1 MKRIKHI
8 ICLLAVALAGSG
20 SLNAQGLGFYL
31 GGKRVELVEGDSIN
45 FVNNDKGQV
54 EVKVNKDGQVEVYR
68 GEEMTFYG
76 DIERYLL
83 DINNAMHYYFSSE
96 SYHAGFGYGGVM
108 HMRDVLT
115 GDLYRLDNAYNWF
128 QNLAE
133 NQMSANY
140 QSTVYM
146 WRFYENAI
154 TACNKLIGAIDETK
168 ANHQQKQYLGV
179 AYAFR
184 AMYYLDIARMYEY
197 LDCYETKPLSNTGKN
212 IRNLTVPIITEK
224 TAEKDVPQL
233 KRATRE
239 EMKAFIASDLEKA
252 GSFLS
257 DFQPK
262 SKRLPN
268 LACVYGLQARLN
280 MWVENYEVAAAYA
293 RKAINQSG
301 SQPLTEAQM
310 YDLENGFN
318 NMAPSSWMWG
328 AQPSEDSNTGLLN
341 WTGWMSNE
349 ATFGY
354 ASMVPVCIAPSLFKR
369 IDLEDIRIKLF
380 KRYENS
386 GDKEPH
392 LSDDVYNALP
402 RYASLKFRPYK
413 GNYSDMNIGSHS
425 AYPLMRVEEM
435 YFIEAEAKAHS
446 SVGEGL
452 TLLEN
457 FMKQY
462 RRPNYAL
469 VVNKDDVAKEYAI
482 KMIVEQKRIELWGEG
497 LSFFDYKRL
506 DMGVDRTNQDD
517 QEYIPHSQQLCCAL
531 SRPAWM
537 NLVFPS
543 STNRMYKWNI
553 IGQENPD
560 PSGLY
565 TPGGGSSY
573 DTNNYY
579 KVCLSSGLFNELFN
593 IGLQSEYI
601 DVNACALDSH
611 EGIVLKEP
619 FAQLADST
627 MMYDGSDISIQFDGE
642 VATLP
647 LQPFGF
653 YINGQQVMVKS
664 VQNGSFV
671 NGVVMFPKNSLVVT
685 YGDVQKVVNSKSAT
699 EIRLQGSV
707 SPNFGLFVHFYDSI
721 AYKSSVLVDSG
732 QSYLRC
738 KLEMTD
744 LDEVRLV
751 CVPLSQAEAA
761 KSQLKYD
768 ASYGVTAKE
777 AGWVNIPMYE
787 VYGQFAVVGIGYS
800 HGNVAYEQI
809 KQSVSCR
816 YPDYSAEISEGNA
829 VVNKDGK
836 WEVQTVCYFGP
847 HVEKGYVA
855 LVEKYATEADIK
867 KKFEAGT
874 LPSCV
879 EVALSHTN
887 KYEEVVVPYP
897 QKTVEYKLVTLA
909 VAGGEVV
916 NVECNKDRNANDVVY
931 ECPLRSL
938 SINLANHKKENNI
951 AKLTYTYDASEF
963 DGAYIALLTDTLL
976 QGNVW
981 ENVALAPYKVKVSG
995 KDSVAIEVPNP
1006 VPGIYYT
1013 VVIAGCDAEGNIVK
1027 DVKGARFCP
1036 AVFDDKWYSSMSEW
1050 MADGRDASEW
1060 PLSKSDSTCVMTSD
1074 GWSGYKGRMPISYRY
1089 SLQTGKGQFK
1099 LKNFEGEGE
1108 LIIDYDPLTSKCQ
1121 VLKQKVT
1128 VHPQYGDLFVS
1139 DAVHYRGG
1147 SYDEYPCT
1155 YSKQTGKFSLVLEYF
1170 VNAGTFG
1177 NAEIIIQVDGLGNGA
1192 SAASAVQTDTLQGAA
1207 KLKNL
1212 KLIPNNLLKQVEA
1225 ERDRK
1230 SVV

>member
-54 EVKVNKDGQVEVYR
+54 EVKVSKDGQVEVYR

-83 DINNAMHYYFSSE
+83 DINNAMHYIFSDN
-96 SYHAGFGYGGVM
+96 YHAGFGYGAVM

-115 GDLYRLDNAYNWF
+115 GDLYRPSSGYNWF
-128 QNLAE
+128 SNLAE
-133 NQMSANY
+133 NQVGENNN
-140 QSTVYM
+140 STVYM

-168 ANHQQKQYLGV
+168 ATQQQKHYLGV

-197 LDCYETKPLSNTGKN
+197 MDCYETKPLSNTGKN

-224 TAEKDVPQL
+224 TTEKEVAQL
-233 KRATRE
+233 TRATRD
-239 EMKAFIASDLEKA
+239 EMKAFIAGDLEKA
-252 GSFLS
+252 GSLLT
-257 DFQPK
+257 DY
-262 SKRLPN
+262 KRSNKQLPD

-280 MWVENYEVAAAYA
+280 MWVEDYAAAAVYA

-301 SQPLTEAQM
+301 AKPLTKEEM
-310 YDLENGFN
+310 FDLENGFN
-318 NMAPSSWMWG
+318 NMNVSSWMWG
-328 AQPSEDSNTGLLN
+328 VQPNNNGSLLS
-341 WTGWMSNE
+341 WSGWMSNE
-349 ATFGY
+349 AAFGY
-354 ASMVPVCIAPSLFKR
+354 ASLVPVCIAPSLFKR
-369 IDLEDIRIKLF
+369 IDLDDIRINLF
-380 KRYENS
+380 KRDENS
-386 GDKEPH
+386 GIKEPH
-392 LSDDVYNALP
+392 LSDEVYNALP

-413 GNYSDMNIGSHS
+413 GKYTEQDMNIGSHS

-435 YFIEAEAKAHS
+435 YFIEVEAKAHS
-446 SVGEGL
+446 SVREGL

-457 FMKQY
+457 FMSKY

-469 VVNKDDVAKEYAI
+469 WVNKDDVLKESAI

-517 QEYIPHSQQLCCAL
+517 QEYIPYSQQLCCAL

-543 STNRMYKWNI
+543 SANRMYKWNI

-560 PSGLY
+560 PSGRY
-565 TPGGGSSY
+565 TPGGGSVY
-573 DTNNYY
+573 DANNYY
-579 KVCLSSGLFNELFN
+579 KVRLSSGLFNELFN

-647 LQPFGF
+647 LQPLGF

-664 VQNGSFV
+664 VKNGSFV
-671 NGVVMFPKNSLVVT
+671 NGVVMFPKNSLVVN

-707 SPNFGLFVHFYDSI
+707 SPNFGLYVHFYDSI

-809 KQSVSCR
+809 KQSVSCK

-836 WEVQTVCYFGP
+836 WDVQTVCYFGP

-897 QKTVEYKLVTLA
+897 QKTAEYKLVALA

-916 NVECNKDRNANDVVY
+916 NVEYNKEQNGNDVIY
-931 ECPLRSL
+931 ECPSRSL
-938 SINLANHKKENNI
+938 SINLASHKKENNI
-951 AKLTYTYDASEF
+951 AKLTFAYDASEF

-981 ENVALAPYKVKVSG
+981 ENVALAPYKVKVSSKG
-995 KDSVAIEVPNP
+995 TATIEVPNP

-1027 DVKGARFCP
+1027 DVKGARLCP

-1060 PLSKSDSTCVMTSD
+1060 PDSTCVMTSD

-1089 SLQTGKGQFK
+1089 SSQTGKGQFK
-1099 LKNFEGEGE
+1099 LKNFEGECE

-1155 YSKQTGKFSLVLEYF
+1155 YNKQTGKFSLNLEYF
-1170 VNAGTFG
+1170 VNEGTFG
-1177 NAEIIIQVDGLGNGA
+1177 NTEVIIQVDGLGNGA
-1192 SAASAVQTDTLQGAA
+1192 SAAPAVQTDTLQGAA

-1225 ERDRK
+1225 ER
-1230 SVV
+1230 

>member
-1 MKRIKHI
+1 MKRLKYI

-83 DINNAMHYYFSSE
+83 DINSAMHYIFSDT
-96 SYHAGFGYGGVM
+96 YHAGFGYGAVM

-115 GDLYRLDNAYNWF
+115 GDLYRPDNAYNWF

-133 NQMSANY
+133 NQMGANY

-146 WRFYENAI
+146 WRFYENGI

-293 RKAINQSG
+293 RKSINQSG
-301 SQPLTEAQM
+301 AKPLTKEEM

-318 NMAPSSWMWG
+318 NMKVSSWMWG
-328 AQPSEDSNTGLLN
+328 AQPSEDSNIGLLS
-341 WTGWMSNE
+341 WGGWMSNE
-349 ATFGY
+349 AVFGY
-354 ASMVPVCIAPSLFKR
+354 ASVAPVCIAPSLLKE
-369 IDLEDIRIKLF
+369 INNEDIRYHLF
-380 KRYENS
+380 KKYENS
-386 GDKEPH
+386 GIKEPH
-392 LSDDVYNALP
+392 LSDEVYNALP

-413 GNYSDMNIGSHS
+413 GKYTEQDMNIGSHS

-446 SVGEGL
+446 SVREGL

-457 FMKQY
+457 FMSQY

-506 DMGVDRTNQDD
+506 NMGIDRTNQDD
-517 QEYIPHSQQLCCAL
+517 QEYIPYSQQLCCAL

-543 STNRMYKWNI
+543 SANRMYKWNL

-560 PSGLY
+560 PSGCY
-565 TPGGGSSY
+565 TPGGGSAY

-579 KVCLSSGLFNELFN
+579 NVRLSSGLFNEIFN

-601 DVNACALDSH
+601 DVKACALESH

-647 LQPFGF
+647 LQPLGF

-671 NGVVMFPKNSLVVT
+671 NGVVVFPKNSLVVS
-685 YGDVQKVVNSKSAT
+685 YGDVQKVVNSKSAM

-707 SPNFGLFVHFYDSI
+707 SPNFGLYVHFYDNI
-721 AYKSSVLVDSG
+721 ANKSSVLVDSG

-768 ASYGVTAKE
+768 ASYGVTVKNT
-777 AGWVNIPMYE
+777 GWVNIPMYE

-800 HGNVAYEQI
+800 QGNVAYEKI
-809 KQSVSCR
+809 NNYDAYR
-816 YPDYSAEISEGNA
+816 YPDYRAEIAEGKA

-847 HVEKGYVA
+847 HAEKGYVA
-855 LVEKYATEADIK
+855 LVEKYATEADIM

-879 EVALSHTN
+879 EVALSHAN

-897 QKTVEYKLVTLA
+897 QKTAEYKLVTLA
-909 VAGGEVV
+909 VAGDEVV
-916 NVECNKDRNANDVVY
+916 NVECNKDRKGNDVIY
-931 ECPLRSL
+931 ECPSRNL
-938 SINLANHKKENNI
+938 SVELASHKKENNI

-981 ENVALAPYKVKVSG
+981 ENVALVPYKVKVSG
-995 KDSVAIEVPNP
+995 KGTATIEVPNP

-1013 VVIAGCDAEGNIVK
+1013 VVIAGYDAEGNIVK
-1027 DVKGARFCP
+1027 DVKGARSCP

-1074 GWSGYKGRMPISYRY
+1074 GWSGYKDRMPISYRY
-1089 SLQTGKGQFK
+1089 SSQTGKGQFK
-1099 LKNFEGEGE
+1099 LKNYEGECE
-1108 LIIDYDPLTSKCQ
+1108 FIIDYDPLTSKCQ
-1121 VLKQKVT
+1121 VAKQKVT
-1128 VHPQYGDLFVS
+1128 VHPDYGDLFVS
-1139 DAVHYRGG
+1139 DVAHFNGG

-1155 YSKQTGKFSLVLEYF
+1155 YNKQTGKFSLVLEYF
-1170 VNAGTFG
+1170 VNEGTFG
-1177 NAEIIIQVDGLGNGA
+1177 HYEEIIQVDGLGNGA
-1192 SAASAVQTDTLQGAA
+1192 SAAPAVQTDTLQGVA

-1225 ERDRK
+1225 ER
-1230 SVV
+1230 

>member
-1 MKRIKHI
+1 MKRLKYI

-54 EVKVNKDGQVEVYR
+54 EVKVSKDGQVEVYR

-83 DINNAMHYYFSSE
+83 DINNAMHYIFSDN
-96 SYHAGFGYGGVM
+96 YHAGFGYGAVM

-115 GDLYRLDNAYNWF
+115 GDLYRPSSGYNWF
-128 QNLAE
+128 SNLAE
-133 NQMSANY
+133 NQVGEKNN
-140 QSTVYM
+140 STVYM

-168 ANHQQKQYLGV
+168 ATQQQKHYLGV

-212 IRNLTVPIITEK
+212 IRHLTVPIITEK
-224 TAEKDVPQL
+224 TAEKEVAQL
-233 KRATRE
+233 TRATRD
-239 EMKAFIASDLEKA
+239 EMKVFIASDLEKA
-252 GSFLS
+252 GSLLT
-257 DFQPK
+257 DY
-262 SKRLPN
+262 KRSNKQLPD

-280 MWVENYEVAAAYA
+280 MWVEDYAAAAVYA

-301 SQPLTEAQM
+301 AKPLTKEEM
-310 YDLENGFN
+310 FDLENGFN
-318 NMAPSSWMWG
+318 NMNVSSWMWG
-328 AQPSEDSNTGLLN
+328 VQPNNNGSLLS
-341 WTGWMSNE
+341 WSGWMSNE
-349 ATFGY
+349 AAFGY
-354 ASMVPVCIAPSLFKR
+354 ASLVPVCIAPSLFKR
-369 IDLEDIRIKLF
+369 IDLDDIRINLF
-380 KRYENS
+380 KRDENS
-386 GDKEPH
+386 GIKEPH
-392 LSDDVYNALP
+392 LSDEVYNALP

-413 GNYSDMNIGSHS
+413 GKYTEQDMNIGSHS

-435 YFIEAEAKAHS
+435 YFIEVEAKAHS
-446 SVGEGL
+446 SVREGL

-457 FMKQY
+457 FMSQY

-469 VVNKDDVAKEYAI
+469 WVNKDDVPKESAI

-497 LSFFDYKRL
+497 LSLFDYKRL

-517 QEYIPHSQQLCCAL
+517 QEYIPYSQQLCCAL

-543 STNRMYKWNI
+543 SANRMYKWNI

-560 PSGLY
+560 PSGRY
-565 TPGGGSSY
+565 TPGGGSVY
-573 DTNNYY
+573 DANNYY
-579 KVCLSSGLFNELFN
+579 KVRLSSGLFNELFN

-627 MMYDGSDISIQFDGE
+627 MMYDGSDISVQFDGE

-647 LQPFGF
+647 LQPLGF

-671 NGVVMFPKNSLVVT
+671 NGVVVFPKNSLVVT

-707 SPNFGLFVHFYDSI
+707 SPNFGLYVHFYDSI

-751 CVPLSQAEAA
+751 CVPLSQAKAA

-836 WEVQTVCYFGP
+836 WDVQTVCYFGP

-909 VAGGEVV
+909 VAGDEVV
-916 NVECNKDRNANDVVY
+916 NVECNKDRNGNDVIY

-981 ENVALAPYKVKVSG
+981 ENVALAPYKVKVSSKG
-995 KDSVAIEVPNP
+995 TATIEVPNP

-1027 DVKGARFCP
+1027 DVKGARLCP

-1089 SLQTGKGQFK
+1089 SSQTGKGQFK
-1099 LKNFEGEGE
+1099 LKNFEGECE
-1108 LIIDYDPLTSKCQ
+1108 FIIDYDPLTSQCQ

-1170 VNAGTFG
+1170 VNEGTFG

-1192 SAASAVQTDTLQGAA
+1192 SAAPAVQTDTLQGAA
-1207 KLKNL
+1207 KLKDL

-1225 ERDRK
+1225 ER
-1230 SVV
+1230 

>member
-45 FVNNDKGQV
+45 FVNNDKGMV

-83 DINNAMHYYFSSE
+83 DINNAM
-96 SYHAGFGYGGVM
+96 SYVFNQSFHNGFGYGAVM

-115 GDLYRLDNAYNWF
+115 GDLYRPSSGYNWF
-128 QNLAE
+128 ENLAE
-133 NQMSANY
+133 NQMRANY
-140 QSTVYM
+140 PSTIYM

-154 TACNKLIGAIDETK
+154 TACNKLIEAIDETK
-168 ANHQQKQYLGV
+168 ASQQQKQYVGI
-179 AYAFR
+179 ARAFR
-184 AMYYLDIARMYEY
+184 AMYYLDMARMYEY

-224 TAEKDVPQL
+224 TTEREVAQL
-233 KRATRE
+233 TRVTRE
-239 EMKAFIASDLEKA
+239 EMKVFIAAELEKA
-252 GSFLS
+252 GTLLT
-257 DFQPK
+257 DF
-262 SKRLPN
+262 KRNNKQLPD

-280 MWVENYEVAAAYA
+280 MWVEDYAAAAVYA
-293 RKAINQSG
+293 RKAIAQSG
-301 SQPLTEAQM
+301 AKPLTKEEM

-318 NMAPSSWMWG
+318 NMNVSSWMWG
-328 AQPSEDSNTGLLN
+328 VQPNDNGPLLS
-341 WTGWMSNE
+341 WSGWMSNE
-349 ATFGY
+349 NEYGY
-354 ASMVPVCIAPSLFKR
+354 GQVVPLFIAPSLFKR
-369 IDLEDIRIKLF
+369 IDNEDIRYHLF
-380 KRYENS
+380 KRYEN
-386 GDKEPH
+386 GAGKEPH
-392 LSDDVYNALP
+392 LSDEIYNNLP
-402 RYASLKFRPYK
+402 QYASLKFRPNK
-413 GNYSDMNIGSHS
+413 GKYSDEDSNVGSQS

-446 SVGEGL
+446 SVREGL

-457 FMKQY
+457 FMNQY

-469 VVNKDDVAKEYAI
+469 LVNKDDVQKKSAI
-482 KMIVEQKRIELWGEG
+482 NMIVEQKRIELWGEG
-497 LSFFDYKRL
+497 QSFFDYKRL

-517 QEYIPHSQQLCCAL
+517 KDYIPYSQQLCCAL

-543 STNRMYKWNI
+543 PGNMMYKWNI

-560 PSGLY
+560 PSGRY
-565 TPGGGSSY
+565 TPGGGSTY

-579 KVCLSSGLFNELFN
+579 DVRLSNGLFNELFN
-593 IGLQSEYI
+593 IGLQSEY
-601 DVNACALDSH
+601 VKVKACALDGH

-647 LQPFGF
+647 LQPLGF

-671 NGVVMFPKNSLVVT
+671 NGVVLFPKNSLVVN
-685 YGDVQKVVNSKSAT
+685 YGDVQKVVNSKAAT
-699 EIRLQGSV
+699 EIRLSGSV
-707 SPNFGLFVHFYDSI
+707 SPHFSVLVSFSQDD
-721 AYKSSVLVDSG
+721 ANKSSVLADSG

-738 KLEMTD
+738 KLYMD
-744 LDEVRLV
+744 GLDEVRLV

-768 ASYGVTAKE
+768 ASYGVTAKDM
-777 AGWVNIPMYE
+777 GWVNIPMYE
-787 VYGQFAVVGIGYS
+787 VYGQFAVVGVGYS
-800 HGNVAYEQI
+800 HGNVAYEGI
-809 KQSVSCR
+809 NNYATCI
-816 YPDYSAEISEGNA
+816 YPDYQVELLKGKA

-836 WEVQTVCYFGP
+836 WDVQTIVYFGP
-847 HVEKGYVA
+847 HTEKGYVA
-855 LVEKYATEADIK
+855 LVEKYAKEADIK
-867 KKFEAGT
+867 QRFEDGT

-879 EVALSHTN
+879 EAELTHT
-887 KYEEVVVPYP
+887 YSSTEVVLPYP
-897 QKTVEYKLVTLA
+897 QKNIEYKLVALS
-909 VAGGEVV
+909 VAGGEVKEI
-916 NVECNKDRNANDVVY
+916 NYCRNEKKEIVYY
-931 ECPLRSL
+931 ECPSRSL
-938 SINLANHKKENNI
+938 FVDLINQEIKGDT
-951 AKLTYTYDASEF
+951 AKMTFAYDASDF

-976 QGNVW
+976 KGNIW
-981 ENVALAPYKVKVSG
+981 ENVSSVPYKVKVSG
-995 KDSVAIEVPNP
+995 KGTATIDVSNP
-1006 VPGIYYT
+1006 MPGNLFT
-1013 VVIAGCDAEGNIVK
+1013 VVIAGCDAEGNVVK
-1027 DVKGARFCP
+1027 DVKGVRFCP
-1036 AVFDDKWYSSMSEW
+1036 ASLDSKWYSSISEW

-1074 GWSGYKGRMPISYRY
+1074 GLFGFKGRMPISYRY

-1099 LKNFEGEGE
+1099 LKNYEGECE

-1121 VLKQKVT
+1121 VLKQKIT
-1128 VHPQYGDLFVS
+1128 VYPQYGDLFVS

-1147 SYDEYPCT
+1147 SYFDYPCT

-1170 VNAGTFG
+1170 VDAGSFG
-1177 NAEIIIQVDGLGNGA
+1177 YTEESIQVDGLGNGA
-1192 SAASAVQTDTLQGAA
+1192 SAAPAVQTDTLQGAA

-1225 ERDRK
+1225 E
-1230 SVV
+1230 

>member
-1 MKRIKHI
+1 MKRLKYI

-54 EVKVNKDGQVEVYR
+54 EVKVSKDGQVEVYR

-83 DINNAMHYYFSSE
+83 DINNAMHYYFNE

-115 GDLYRLDNAYNWF
+115 GDLYRPDNAYNWF

-133 NQMSANY
+133 NQMGANY

-168 ANHQQKQYLGV
+168 ATQQQKQYLGV

-224 TAEKDVPQL
+224 TTEKEVAQL
-233 KRATRE
+233 TRATRD
-239 EMKAFIASDLEKA
+239 EMKAFIAGDLEKA
-252 GSFLS
+252 GSLLT
-257 DFQPK
+257 DY
-262 SKRLPN
+262 KRSNKQLPD

-280 MWVENYEVAAAYA
+280 MWVEDYAAAAVYA
-293 RKAINQSG
+293 RKAISQSG
-301 SQPLTEAQM
+301 AKPLTKEEM
-310 YDLENGFN
+310 FDLENGFN
-318 NMAPSSWMWG
+318 NMNVSSWMWG
-328 AQPSEDSNTGLLN
+328 VQPNKNGSLLS
-341 WTGWMSNE
+341 WGGWMSNE
-349 ATFGY
+349 AAFGY
-354 ASMVPVCIAPSLFKR
+354 ASLVPVCIAPSLFKR

-380 KRYENS
+380 KSDENS
-386 GDKEPH
+386 GIKEPH
-392 LSDDVYNALP
+392 LSDEVYNALP

-413 GNYSDMNIGSHS
+413 GNYTDMNIGSHS

-435 YFIEAEAKAHS
+435 YFIEVEAKAHS
-446 SVGEGL
+446 SVREGL

-457 FMKQY
+457 FMSQY

-469 VVNKDDVAKEYAI
+469 WVNKDDVAKESAI

-543 STNRMYKWNI
+543 SANRMYKWNI

-560 PSGLY
+560 PSGRY
-565 TPGGGSSY
+565 TPGGGSTY

-579 KVCLSSGLFNELFN
+579 EVRLSSGLFNELFN

-601 DVNACALDSH
+601 NVKACALDSH

-647 LQPFGF
+647 LQPLGF

-671 NGVVMFPKNSLVVT
+671 NGVVLFPKNSLVVT

-809 KQSVSCR
+809 KQSASCR

-836 WEVQTVCYFGP
+836 WDVQTVCYFGP

-909 VAGGEVV
+909 VAGDEVV
-916 NVECNKDRNANDVVY
+916 NVECNKDRKGNDVIY

-951 AKLTYTYDASEF
+951 AKLTFAYDASEF
-963 DGAYIALLTDTLL
+963 DGAYITLLTDTLL

-995 KDSVAIEVPNP
+995 KGTATIEVLNP

-1027 DVKGARFCP
+1027 DVKGARLCP
-1036 AVFDDKWYSSMSEW
+1036 AVLDDKWYSSMSEW

-1089 SLQTGKGQFK
+1089 SSQTGKGQFK

-1147 SYDEYPCT
+1147 SYVEYPCT
-1155 YSKQTGKFSLVLEYF
+1155 YNKQTGKFSLVLEYF
-1170 VNAGTFG
+1170 VNEGTFG

-1192 SAASAVQTDTLQGAA
+1192 SAAPAVQTDTLQGAA

-1225 ERDRK
+1225 E
-1230 SVV
+1230 

>member
-20 SLNAQGLGFYL
+20 SLNGQGLGFYL

-54 EVKVNKDGQVEVYR
+54 EVKVSKDGQVEVYR

-96 SYHAGFGYGGVM
+96 TYHAGFGYGGVM

-115 GDLYRLDNAYNWF
+115 GDLYRPDNGYNWF

-133 NQMSANY
+133 NRIGVNEV
-140 QSTVYM
+140 STVYM

-184 AMYYLDIARMYEY
+184 ALYYLDIARMYEY

-239 EMKAFIASDLEKA
+239 EMKNFIASDLEKA

-328 AQPSEDSNTGLLN
+328 AQPSEDSNTGLVN
-341 WTGWMSNE
+341 WGGWMSNE
-349 ATFGY
+349 AAFGY
-354 ASMVPVCIAPSLFKR
+354 ASLVPVCIAPSLFKR
-369 IDLEDIRIKLF
+369 IDLDDIRINLF
-380 KRYENS
+380 KKYENS
-386 GDKEPH
+386 GNKEPH

-413 GNYSDMNIGSHS
+413 GNYTDMNIGSHS

-446 SVGEGL
+446 SVREGL

-457 FMKQY
+457 FMSQY

-497 LSFFDYKRL
+497 LSF
-506 DMGVDRTNQDD
+506 
-517 QEYIPHSQQLCCAL
+517 
-531 SRPAWM
+531 
-537 NLVFPS
+537 
-543 STNRMYKWNI
+543 
-553 IGQENPD
+553 
-560 PSGLY
+560 
-565 TPGGGSSY
+565 
-573 DTNNYY
+573 
-579 KVCLSSGLFNELFN
+579 
-593 IGLQSEYI
+593 
-601 DVNACALDSH
+601 
-611 EGIVLKEP
+611 
-619 FAQLADST
+619 ADST

-647 LQPFGF
+647 LQPLGF

-699 EIRLQGSV
+699 EIRLHGSV
-707 SPNFGLFVHFYDSI
+707 RPSFSELVHFSQDQ
-721 AYKSSVLVDSG
+721 ANKSSVLVNSG

-738 KLEMTD
+738 KLYMND

-768 ASYGVTAKE
+768 ASYGVIAKDT
-777 AGWVNIPMYE
+777 GWVNIPMYE

-800 HGNVAYEQI
+800 HGNVAYESI
-809 KQSVSCR
+809 HSYDAYR
-816 YPDYSAEISEGNA
+816 YPDYSAEIRRGNA

-836 WEVQTVCYFGP
+836 WEVQTVYSFGP

-867 KKFEAGT
+867 KKLETGT

-879 EVALSHTN
+879 EVTTTHTY
-887 KYEEVVVPYP
+887 KVEEVVVPYP
-897 QKTVEYKLVTLA
+897 QKTAEYKLVTLA

-916 NVECNKDRNANDVVY
+916 NVECNKDTKGNDVIY
-931 ECPLRSL
+931 ECPSRNL
-938 SINLANHKKENNI
+938 SINLASHKKENNI
-951 AKLTYTYDASEF
+951 AKLTFAYDASEF

-995 KDSVAIEVPNP
+995 KDSVAIEVLNP

-1036 AVFDDKWYSSMSEW
+1036 AVLDSKWYSSISEW

-1089 SLQTGKGQFK
+1089 SSQTGKGQFK
-1099 LKNFEGEGE
+1099 LKKFEGEGE

-1121 VLKQKVT
+1121 VLKQKVA

-1170 VNAGTFG
+1170 VNEGTFG
-1177 NAEIIIQVDGLGNGA
+1177 NTEVIILVDGLGNGA
-1192 SAASAVQTDTLQGAA
+1192 SAAPAVQTDTLHGAA

-1225 ERDRK
+1225 ER
-1230 SVV
+1230 

>member
-83 DINNAMHYYFSSE
+83 DINNAMHYYFNE

-115 GDLYRLDNAYNWF
+115 GDLYRPDNAYNWF

-133 NQMSANY
+133 NQMGANY

-168 ANHQQKQYLGV
+168 ASQQQKQYLGV

-224 TAEKDVPQL
+224 TTEKEVAQL
-233 KRATRE
+233 TRATRD
-239 EMKAFIASDLEKA
+239 EMKAFIAGDLEKA
-252 GSFLS
+252 GSLLT
-257 DFQPK
+257 DY
-262 SKRLPN
+262 KRSNKQLPD

-280 MWVENYEVAAAYA
+280 MWVEDYAAAAVYA

-301 SQPLTEAQM
+301 AKPLTKEEM
-310 YDLENGFN
+310 FDLENGFN
-318 NMAPSSWMWG
+318 NMNVSSWMWG
-328 AQPSEDSNTGLLN
+328 VQPNNNGSLLS
-341 WTGWMSNE
+341 WSGWMSNE
-349 ATFGY
+349 AAFGY
-354 ASMVPVCIAPSLFKR
+354 ASLVPVCIAPSLFKR

-380 KRYENS
+380 KSDENS
-386 GDKEPH
+386 GIKEPH
-392 LSDDVYNALP
+392 LSDEVYNALP

-413 GNYSDMNIGSHS
+413 GNYTDMNIGSHS

-435 YFIEAEAKAHS
+435 YFIEVEAKAHS
-446 SVGEGL
+446 SVREGL

-457 FMKQY
+457 FMSQY

-469 VVNKDDVAKEYAI
+469 WVNKDDVAKESAI

-517 QEYIPHSQQLCCAL
+517 QEYIPYSQQLCCAL

-543 STNRMYKWNI
+543 SANRMYKWNI

-560 PSGLY
+560 PSGRY
-565 TPGGGSSY
+565 TPGGGSVY
-573 DTNNYY
+573 DANNYY
-579 KVCLSSGLFNELFN
+579 KVRLSSGLFNELFN

-647 LQPFGF
+647 LQPLGF

-671 NGVVMFPKNSLVVT
+671 NGVVVFPKNSLVVT

-707 SPNFGLFVHFYDSI
+707 SPNFNLYVTFYDNMEG
-721 AYKSSVLVDSG
+721 KSSVLVDSG

-738 KLEMTD
+738 GLYMND

-768 ASYGVTAKE
+768 ASYGVTVKNT
-777 AGWVNIPMYE
+777 GRVNIPMYE

-800 HGNVAYEQI
+800 RGNVAYESI
-809 KQSVSCR
+809 KSYDEYR
-816 YPDYSAEISEGNA
+816 YPDYRAFISNSNA

-836 WEVQTVCYFGP
+836 WEVQTLYFFGP
-847 HVEKGYVA
+847 HVEKGYFA

-887 KYEEVVVPYP
+887 IVGKVVVPYP
-897 QKTVEYKLVTLA
+897 QKTAEYKLVALA

-916 NVECNKDRNANDVVY
+916 NVECNKDTKGNDVIY
-931 ECPLRSL
+931 ECPSRNL
-938 SINLANHKKENNI
+938 SINLASHKKENNI

-1089 SLQTGKGQFK
+1089 SSQTGKGQFK
-1099 LKNFEGEGE
+1099 LKNFEGECE
-1108 LIIDYDPLTSKCQ
+1108 LIIDYDPLTSQCQ

-1155 YSKQTGKFSLVLEYF
+1155 YNKQTGKFSLVLEYF
-1170 VNAGTFG
+1170 VNEGTYG

-1192 SAASAVQTDTLQGAA
+1192 SAAPAVQTDTLQGAA

-1212 KLIPNNLLKQVEA
+1212 KLISNNMLKQVEA
-1225 ERDRK
+1225 E
-1230 SVV
+1230 

>member
-20 SLNAQGLGFYL
+20 SLNGQGLGFYL

-54 EVKVNKDGQVEVYR
+54 EVKVSKDGQVEVYR

-96 SYHAGFGYGGVM
+96 TYHAGFGYGGVM

-115 GDLYRLDNAYNWF
+115 GDLYRPDNGYNWF

-133 NQMSANY
+133 NRIGVNEV
-140 QSTVYM
+140 STVYM

-184 AMYYLDIARMYEY
+184 ALYYLDIARMYEY

-239 EMKAFIASDLEKA
+239 EMKNFIASDLEKA

-328 AQPSEDSNTGLLN
+328 AQPSEDSNTGLVN
-341 WTGWMSNE
+341 WGGWMSNE
-349 ATFGY
+349 AAFGY
-354 ASMVPVCIAPSLFKR
+354 ASLVPVCIAPSLFKR
-369 IDLEDIRIKLF
+369 IDLDDIRINLF
-380 KRYENS
+380 KKYENS
-386 GDKEPH
+386 GNKEPH

-413 GNYSDMNIGSHS
+413 GNYTDMNIGSHS

-446 SVGEGL
+446 SVREGL

-457 FMKQY
+457 FMSQY

-497 LSFFDYKRL
+497 LSF
-506 DMGVDRTNQDD
+506 
-517 QEYIPHSQQLCCAL
+517 
-531 SRPAWM
+531 
-537 NLVFPS
+537 
-543 STNRMYKWNI
+543 
-553 IGQENPD
+553 
-560 PSGLY
+560 
-565 TPGGGSSY
+565 
-573 DTNNYY
+573 
-579 KVCLSSGLFNELFN
+579 
-593 IGLQSEYI
+593 
-601 DVNACALDSH
+601 
-611 EGIVLKEP
+611 
-619 FAQLADST
+619 ADST

-647 LQPFGF
+647 LQPLGF

-699 EIRLQGSV
+699 EIRLHGSV
-707 SPNFGLFVHFYDSI
+707 RPSFSELVHFSQDQ
-721 AYKSSVLVDSG
+721 ANKSSVLVDSG

-738 KLEMTD
+738 KLYMND

-768 ASYGVTAKE
+768 ASYGVIAKDT
-777 AGWVNIPMYE
+777 GWVNIPMYE

-800 HGNVAYEQI
+800 HGNVAYESI
-809 KQSVSCR
+809 HSYDAYR
-816 YPDYSAEISEGNA
+816 YPDYSAEIRCGNA

-836 WEVQTVCYFGP
+836 WEVQTVYSFGP

-867 KKFEAGT
+867 KKLETGT

-879 EVALSHTN
+879 EVTTTHTY
-887 KYEEVVVPYP
+887 KVEEVVVPYP
-897 QKTVEYKLVTLA
+897 QKTAEYKLVTLA

-916 NVECNKDRNANDVVY
+916 NVECNKDTKGNDVIY
-931 ECPLRSL
+931 ECPSRNL
-938 SINLANHKKENNI
+938 SINLASHKKENNI
-951 AKLTYTYDASEF
+951 AKLTFAYDASEF

-995 KDSVAIEVPNP
+995 KDSVAIEVLNP

-1036 AVFDDKWYSSMSEW
+1036 AVLDSKWYSSISEW

-1089 SLQTGKGQFK
+1089 SSQTGKGQFK
-1099 LKNFEGEGE
+1099 LKKFEGEGE

-1121 VLKQKVT
+1121 VLKQKVA

-1170 VNAGTFG
+1170 VNEGTFG
-1177 NAEIIIQVDGLGNGA
+1177 NTEVIILVDGLGNGA
-1192 SAASAVQTDTLQGAA
+1192 SAAPAVQTDTLHGAA

-1225 ERDRK
+1225 ER
-1230 SVV
+1230 

>member
-1 MKRIKHI
+1 MKRLKYI

-83 DINNAMHYYFSSE
+83 DINSAMSYVLNS
-96 SYHAGFGYGGVM
+96 SYHNGFGYGAVM

-115 GDLYRLDNAYNWF
+115 GDLYRPSDAYNWF

-133 NQMSANY
+133 NQMGANNV
-140 QSTVYM
+140 STIYM

-168 ANHQQKQYLGV
+168 ATQQQKHYLGV

-224 TAEKDVPQL
+224 TTEKEVAQL
-233 KRATRE
+233 TRATRD
-239 EMKAFIASDLEKA
+239 EMKAFIAGDLEKA
-252 GSFLS
+252 GSLLT
-257 DFQPK
+257 DY
-262 SKRLPN
+262 KRSNKQLPD

-280 MWVENYEVAAAYA
+280 MWVEDYAAAAVYA

-301 SQPLTEAQM
+301 AKPLTKEEM
-310 YDLENGFN
+310 FDLENGFN
-318 NMAPSSWMWG
+318 NMNVSSWMWG
-328 AQPSEDSNTGLLN
+328 VQPNNNGSLLS
-341 WTGWMSNE
+341 WSGWMSNE
-349 ATFGY
+349 AAFGY
-354 ASMVPVCIAPSLFKR
+354 ASLVPVCIAPSLFKR
-369 IDLEDIRIKLF
+369 INNEDIRYHLF
-380 KRYENS
+380 KKYENS
-386 GDKEPH
+386 GNKEPH

-413 GNYSDMNIGSHS
+413 GKYMEQDKNIGSQS

-446 SVGEGL
+446 SVREGL

-457 FMKQY
+457 FMSKY

-469 VVNKDDVAKEYAI
+469 VVNKDDVPKKPAI
-482 KMIVEQKRIELWGEG
+482 NMIVEQKRIELWGEG
-497 LSFFDYKRL
+497 QSFFDYKRL

-517 QEYIPHSQQLCCAL
+517 EEYIPYSQQLCCAL

-543 STNRMYKWNI
+543 SANRMYKWNI

-560 PSGLY
+560 PSGRY

-579 KVCLSSGLFNELFN
+579 KVRLSSGLFNELFN

-647 LQPFGF
+647 LQPLGF

-671 NGVVMFPKNSLVVT
+671 NGVVVFPKNSLVVT

-707 SPNFGLFVHFYDSI
+707 SPNFNLLVTFYDNWGG
-721 AYKSSVLVDSG
+721 KSSVLVDSG

-738 KLEMTD
+738 RLYMND

-777 AGWVNIPMYE
+777 TGWVNIPMYE

-800 HGNVAYEQI
+800 HGNVAYESYD
-809 KQSVSCR
+809 KYR
-816 YPDYSAEISEGNA
+816 YPDYRAEIASGNA

-836 WEVQTVCYFGP
+836 WEVQTVYFFGP

-879 EVALSHTN
+879 EVALSHTEFAG
-887 KYEEVVVPYP
+887 KVVVPYP
-897 QKTVEYKLVTLA
+897 QKTAEYKLVALA

-916 NVECNKDRNANDVVY
+916 NVECKKDRKGNDVIY
-931 ECPLRSL
+931 ECPLRNL
-938 SINLANHKKENNI
+938 SVNLASHKKENNI

-1036 AVFDDKWYSSMSEW
+1036 AVLDSKWYSSISEW

-1074 GWSGYKGRMPISYRY
+1074 GLFGFKGRMPISYRY
-1089 SLQTGKGQFK
+1089 SSQTGKGQFK

-1108 LIIDYDPLTSKCQ
+1108 LIIDYDPLTSQCQ

-1155 YSKQTGKFSLVLEYF
+1155 YNKQTGKFSLVLEYF
-1170 VNAGTFG
+1170 VNEGTFG
-1177 NAEIIIQVDGLGNGA
+1177 NTEVIIQVDGLGNGA
-1192 SAASAVQTDTLQGAA
+1192 SAAPAVQTDTLQGAA

-1212 KLIPNNLLKQVEA
+1212 KLIPNNMLKQVEA
-1225 ERDRK
+1225 EL
-1230 SVV
+1230 

>member
-83 DINNAMHYYFSSE
+83 DINNAMHYYFNE

-115 GDLYRLDNAYNWF
+115 GDLYRPDNAYNWF

-133 NQMSANY
+133 NQMGANY

-168 ANHQQKQYLGV
+168 ASQQKKQYLGV

-224 TAEKDVPQL
+224 TTEKEVAQL
-233 KRATRE
+233 TRATRD
-239 EMKAFIASDLEKA
+239 EMKAFIAGDLEKA
-252 GSFLS
+252 GSLLT
-257 DFQPK
+257 DY
-262 SKRLPN
+262 KRSNKQLPD

-280 MWVENYEVAAAYA
+280 MWVEDYAAAAVYA

-301 SQPLTEAQM
+301 AKPLTKEEM
-310 YDLENGFN
+310 FDLENGFN
-318 NMAPSSWMWG
+318 NMNVSSWMWG
-328 AQPSEDSNTGLLN
+328 VQPNNNGSLLS
-341 WTGWMSNE
+341 WSGWMSNE
-349 ATFGY
+349 AAFGY
-354 ASMVPVCIAPSLFKR
+354 ASLVPVCIAPSLFKR
-369 IDLEDIRIKLF
+369 INNEDIRYHLF
-380 KRYENS
+380 KKYENS

-392 LSDDVYNALP
+392 LSDEVYNALP

-413 GNYSDMNIGSHS
+413 GKYTEQDMNIGSHS

-446 SVGEGL
+446 SVREGL

-457 FMKQY
+457 FMSQY

-469 VVNKDDVAKEYAI
+469 VVNKDDVPKESAI

-543 STNRMYKWNI
+543 LANRMYKWNI

-560 PSGLY
+560 PSGRY
-565 TPGGGSSY
+565 TPGGGSVY
-573 DTNNYY
+573 DANNYY
-579 KVCLSSGLFNELFN
+579 KVRLSSGLFNELFN

-601 DVNACALDSH
+601 DVKACALESH

-647 LQPFGF
+647 LQPLGF

-671 NGVVMFPKNSLVVT
+671 NGVVVFPKNSLVVT

-707 SPNFGLFVHFYDSI
+707 SPNFNLYVTFYDNMEG
-721 AYKSSVLVDSG
+721 KSSVLVDSG

-738 KLEMTD
+738 GLYMND

-768 ASYGVTAKE
+768 ASYGVTVKNT
-777 AGWVNIPMYE
+777 GRVNIPMYE

-800 HGNVAYEQI
+800 RGNVAYESI
-809 KQSVSCR
+809 KSYDEYR
-816 YPDYSAEISEGNA
+816 YPDYRAFISNSNA

-836 WEVQTVCYFGP
+836 WEVQTLYFFGP
-847 HVEKGYVA
+847 HVEKGYFA

-887 KYEEVVVPYP
+887 IVGKVVVPYP
-897 QKTVEYKLVTLA
+897 QKTAEYKLVALA

-916 NVECNKDRNANDVVY
+916 NVECNKDTKGNDVIY
-931 ECPLRSL
+931 ECPSRNL
-938 SINLANHKKENNI
+938 SINLASHKKENNI

-981 ENVALAPYKVKVSG
+981 ENVALAPYMVKVSG

-1074 GWSGYKGRMPISYRY
+1074 GLFGFKGRMPISYRY
-1089 SLQTGKGQFK
+1089 SSQTGKGQFK
-1099 LKNFEGEGE
+1099 LKNFEGECE

-1155 YSKQTGKFSLVLEYF
+1155 YNKQTGKFSLVLEYF
-1170 VNAGTFG
+1170 VNEGTFG

-1192 SAASAVQTDTLQGAA
+1192 SAAPAVQTDTLQGVA

-1225 ERDRK
+1225 ER
-1230 SVV
+1230 

>member
-1 MKRIKHI
+1 MKRLKYI

-54 EVKVNKDGQVEVYR
+54 EVKVSKDGQVEVYR

-83 DINNAMHYYFSSE
+83 DINNAMHYYFNE

-115 GDLYRLDNAYNWF
+115 GDLYRPDNAYNWF

-133 NQMSANY
+133 NQMGANY

-168 ANHQQKQYLGV
+168 ATQQQKQYLGV

-224 TAEKDVPQL
+224 TTEKEVAQL
-233 KRATRE
+233 TRATRD
-239 EMKAFIASDLEKA
+239 EMKAFIAGDLEKA
-252 GSFLS
+252 GSLLT
-257 DFQPK
+257 DY
-262 SKRLPN
+262 KRSNKQLPD

-280 MWVENYEVAAAYA
+280 MWVEDYAAAAVYA
-293 RKAINQSG
+293 RKAISQSG
-301 SQPLTEAQM
+301 AKPLTKEEM
-310 YDLENGFN
+310 FDLENGFN
-318 NMAPSSWMWG
+318 NMNVSSWMWG
-328 AQPSEDSNTGLLN
+328 VQPNNNGSLLS
-341 WTGWMSNE
+341 WGGWMSNE
-349 ATFGY
+349 AAFGY
-354 ASMVPVCIAPSLFKR
+354 ASLVPVCIAPSLFKR

-380 KRYENS
+380 KSDENS
-386 GDKEPH
+386 GIKEPH
-392 LSDDVYNALP
+392 LSDEVYNALP

-413 GNYSDMNIGSHS
+413 GNYTDMNIGSHS

-435 YFIEAEAKAHS
+435 YFIEVEAKAHS
-446 SVGEGL
+446 SVREGL

-457 FMKQY
+457 FMSQY

-469 VVNKDDVAKEYAI
+469 WVNKDDVAKESAI

-543 STNRMYKWNI
+543 SANRMYKWNI

-560 PSGLY
+560 PSGRY
-565 TPGGGSSY
+565 TPGGGSTY

-579 KVCLSSGLFNELFN
+579 EVRLSSGLFNELFN

-601 DVNACALDSH
+601 NVKACALDSH

-647 LQPFGF
+647 LQPLGF

-671 NGVVMFPKNSLVVT
+671 NGVVLFPKNSLVVT

-809 KQSVSCR
+809 KQSASCR

-836 WEVQTVCYFGP
+836 WDVQTVCYFGP

-909 VAGGEVV
+909 VAGDEVV
-916 NVECNKDRNANDVVY
+916 NVECNKDRKGNDVIY

-951 AKLTYTYDASEF
+951 AKLTFAYDASEF
-963 DGAYIALLTDTLL
+963 DGAYITLLTDTLL

-995 KDSVAIEVPNP
+995 KGTATIEVLNP

-1027 DVKGARFCP
+1027 DVKGARLCP
-1036 AVFDDKWYSSMSEW
+1036 AVLDDKWYSSMSEW

-1089 SLQTGKGQFK
+1089 SSQTGKGQFK

-1147 SYDEYPCT
+1147 SYVEYPCT
-1155 YSKQTGKFSLVLEYF
+1155 YNKQTGKFSLVLEYF
-1170 VNAGTFG
+1170 VNEGTFG

-1192 SAASAVQTDTLQGAA
+1192 SAAPAVQTDTLQGAA

-1225 ERDRK
+1225 E
-1230 SVV
+1230 

>member
-1 MKRIKHI
+1 MKRLKYI

-83 DINNAMHYYFSSE
+83 DINSAMSYVLNS
-96 SYHAGFGYGGVM
+96 SYHNGFGYGAVM

-115 GDLYRLDNAYNWF
+115 GDLYRPSDAYNWF

-133 NQMSANY
+133 NQMGANNV
-140 QSTVYM
+140 STIYM

-168 ANHQQKQYLGV
+168 ATQQQKHYLGV

-224 TAEKDVPQL
+224 TTEKEVAQL
-233 KRATRE
+233 TRATRD
-239 EMKAFIASDLEKA
+239 EMKAFIAGDLEKA
-252 GSFLS
+252 GSLLT
-257 DFQPK
+257 DY
-262 SKRLPN
+262 KRSNKQLPD

-280 MWVENYEVAAAYA
+280 MWVEDYAAAAVYA

-301 SQPLTEAQM
+301 AKPLTKEEM
-310 YDLENGFN
+310 FDLENGFN
-318 NMAPSSWMWG
+318 NMNVSSWMWG
-328 AQPSEDSNTGLLN
+328 VQPNNNGSLLS
-341 WTGWMSNE
+341 WSGWMSNE
-349 ATFGY
+349 AAFGY
-354 ASMVPVCIAPSLFKR
+354 ASLVPVCIAPSLFKR
-369 IDLEDIRIKLF
+369 INNEDIRYHLF
-380 KRYENS
+380 KKYENS
-386 GDKEPH
+386 GNKEPH

-413 GNYSDMNIGSHS
+413 GKYMEQDKNIGSQS

-446 SVGEGL
+446 SVREGL

-457 FMKQY
+457 FMSKY

-469 VVNKDDVAKEYAI
+469 VVNKDDVPKKPAI
-482 KMIVEQKRIELWGEG
+482 NMIVEQKRIELWGEG
-497 LSFFDYKRL
+497 QSFFDYKRL

-517 QEYIPHSQQLCCAL
+517 EEYIPYSQQLCCAL

-543 STNRMYKWNI
+543 SANRMYKWNI

-560 PSGLY
+560 PSGRY

-579 KVCLSSGLFNELFN
+579 KVRLSSGLFNELFN

-647 LQPFGF
+647 LQPLGF

-671 NGVVMFPKNSLVVT
+671 NGVVVFPKNSLVVT

-707 SPNFGLFVHFYDSI
+707 SPNFNLLVTFYDNWGG
-721 AYKSSVLVDSG
+721 KSSVLVDSG

-738 KLEMTD
+738 RLYMND

-777 AGWVNIPMYE
+777 TGWVNIPMYE

-800 HGNVAYEQI
+800 HGNVAYESYD
-809 KQSVSCR
+809 KYR
-816 YPDYSAEISEGNA
+816 YPDYRAEIASGNA

-836 WEVQTVCYFGP
+836 WEVQTVYFFGP

-879 EVALSHTN
+879 EVALSHTEFAG
-887 KYEEVVVPYP
+887 KVVVPYP
-897 QKTVEYKLVTLA
+897 QKTAEYKLVALA

-916 NVECNKDRNANDVVY
+916 NVECKKDRKGNDVIY
-931 ECPLRSL
+931 ECPSRNL
-938 SINLANHKKENNI
+938 SVNLASHKKENNI

-1036 AVFDDKWYSSMSEW
+1036 AVLDSKWYSSISEW

-1074 GWSGYKGRMPISYRY
+1074 GLFGFKGRMPISYRY
-1089 SLQTGKGQFK
+1089 SSQTGKGQFK
-1099 LKNFEGEGE
+1099 LKNFEGECE
-1108 LIIDYDPLTSKCQ
+1108 LIIDYDPMTSKCQ

-1155 YSKQTGKFSLVLEYF
+1155 YNKQTGKFSLVLEYF
-1170 VNAGTFG
+1170 VNEGTFG
-1177 NAEIIIQVDGLGNGA
+1177 NTEVIIQVDGLGNGA
-1192 SAASAVQTDTLQGAA
+1192 SAAPAVQTDTLQGAA

-1212 KLIPNNLLKQVEA
+1212 KLIPNNMLKQVEA
-1225 ERDRK
+1225 EL
-1230 SVV
+1230 

>member
-1 MKRIKHI
+1 MKRLKYI

-83 DINNAMHYYFSSE
+83 DINSAMHYIFSDT
-96 SYHAGFGYGGVM
+96 YHAGFGYGAVM

-115 GDLYRLDNAYNWF
+115 GDLYRPDNAYNWF

-133 NQMSANY
+133 NQMGANY

-168 ANHQQKQYLGV
+168 ASQQQKQYLGV

-233 KRATRE
+233 KRATRD
-239 EMKAFIASDLEKA
+239 EMKNFIASDLEKA

-301 SQPLTEAQM
+301 AKPLTKEEM

-318 NMAPSSWMWG
+318 NMKVSSWMWG
-328 AQPSEDSNTGLLN
+328 AQPSEDSNIGLLS
-341 WTGWMSNE
+341 WGGWMSNE
-349 ATFGY
+349 AAFGY
-354 ASMVPVCIAPSLFKR
+354 ASLVPVCIAPSLFKR
-369 IDLEDIRIKLF
+369 IDLDDIRINLF
-380 KRYENS
+380 KKYENS
-386 GDKEPH
+386 GIKEPH
-392 LSDDVYNALP
+392 LSDEVYNALP

-413 GNYSDMNIGSHS
+413 GKYTEQDMNIGSHS

-446 SVGEGL
+446 SVREGL

-457 FMKQY
+457 FMSQY

-469 VVNKDDVAKEYAI
+469 VVNKDDVAKESAI
-482 KMIVEQKRIELWGEG
+482 NMIVEQKRIELWGEG

-517 QEYIPHSQQLCCAL
+517 QEYIPYSQQLCCAL

-543 STNRMYKWNI
+543 SANRMYKWNI

-560 PSGLY
+560 PSGRY
-565 TPGGGSSY
+565 TPGGGSVY
-573 DTNNYY
+573 DANNYY
-579 KVCLSSGLFNELFN
+579 NVRLSSGLFNELFN

-601 DVNACALDSH
+601 DVKACALESH

-627 MMYDGSDISIQFDGE
+627 MMYDGSDISVQFDGE

-647 LQPFGF
+647 LQPLGF

-671 NGVVMFPKNSLVVT
+671 NGVVVFPKNSLVVT
-685 YGDVQKVVNSKSAT
+685 YGDVQKVVNNKSAT

-707 SPNFGLFVHFYDSI
+707 SPNFNLYVTFYDNREG
-721 AYKSSVLVDSG
+721 KSSVLVDSG

-738 KLEMTD
+738 QLNMND

-768 ASYGVTAKE
+768 ASYGVTVKNTD
-777 AGWVNIPMYE
+777 WVNIPMYE

-800 HGNVAYEQI
+800 HGNVAYESI
-809 KQSVSCR
+809 KSYDEYR
-816 YPDYSAEISEGNA
+816 YPDYRAFISNSNA

-836 WEVQTVCYFGP
+836 WEVQTLYSFGP

-879 EVALSHTN
+879 EVALSHTDIVG
-887 KYEEVVVPYP
+887 KVVVPYP
-897 QKTVEYKLVTLA
+897 QKTAEYKLVALA

-916 NVECNKDRNANDVVY
+916 NVECNKDQKGNDVIY
-931 ECPLRSL
+931 ECPSRNL
-938 SINLANHKKENNI
+938 SVELANHKKENNI

-995 KDSVAIEVPNP
+995 KDSVTIEVPNP

-1027 DVKGARFCP
+1027 DVKGVRLCP
-1036 AVFDDKWYSSMSEW
+1036 AVLDDKWYSSMSEW

-1074 GWSGYKGRMPISYRY
+1074 GLFGFKGRMPISYRY
-1089 SLQTGKGQFK
+1089 SSQTGKGQFK
-1099 LKNFEGEGE
+1099 LKNFEGECE

-1121 VLKQKVT
+1121 VAKQKVT

-1170 VNAGTFG
+1170 VNEGTFG
-1177 NAEIIIQVDGLGNGA
+1177 NAEVIIQVDGLGNGA
-1192 SAASAVQTDTLQGAA
+1192 SVAPAVQTDTLQGAA
-1207 KLKNL
+1207 KLKDL
-1212 KLIPNNLLKQVEA
+1212 KLIPNNMLKQVEA
-1225 ERDRK
+1225 ER
-1230 SVV
+1230 

>member
-1 MKRIKHI
+1 M
-8 ICLLAVALAGSG
+8 ALAGSG

-115 GDLYRLDNAYNWF
+115 GDLYRPDNGYNWF
-128 QNLAE
+128 KNLAE
-133 NQMSANY
+133 NRIGVNEV
-140 QSTVYM
+140 STVYM

-168 ANHQQKQYLGV
+168 ATQQQKQYLGV

-224 TAEKDVPQL
+224 TTEKEVAQL
-233 KRATRE
+233 TRATRD
-239 EMKAFIASDLEKA
+239 EMKAFIAGDLEKA
-252 GSFLS
+252 GSLLT
-257 DFQPK
+257 DY
-262 SKRLPN
+262 KRSNKQLPD

-280 MWVENYEVAAAYA
+280 MWVEDYAAAAVYA

-301 SQPLTEAQM
+301 AKPLTKEEM
-310 YDLENGFN
+310 FDLENGFN
-318 NMAPSSWMWG
+318 NMNVSSWMWG
-328 AQPSEDSNTGLLN
+328 VQPNNNGSLLS
-341 WTGWMSNE
+341 WSGWMSNE
-349 ATFGY
+349 AAFGY
-354 ASMVPVCIAPSLFKR
+354 ASLVPVCIAPSLFKR
-369 IDLEDIRIKLF
+369 INNEDIRYHLF
-380 KRYENS
+380 KKYENS

-392 LSDDVYNALP
+392 LSDEVYNALP

-413 GNYSDMNIGSHS
+413 GNYTDMNIGSHS

-435 YFIEAEAKAHS
+435 YFIEVEAKAHS
-446 SVGEGL
+446 SVREGL

-457 FMKQY
+457 FMSQY

-469 VVNKDDVAKEYAI
+469 WVNKDDVAKESAI

-517 QEYIPHSQQLCCAL
+517 EEYIPHSQQLCCAL

-543 STNRMYKWNI
+543 SANRMYKWNLV
-553 IGQENPD
+553 GQENPD
-560 PSGLY
+560 PSGRY
-565 TPGGGSSY
+565 TPGGGSAY

-579 KVCLSSGLFNELFN
+579 NVRLSSGLFNELFN

-647 LQPFGF
+647 LQPLGF

-671 NGVVMFPKNSLVVT
+671 NGVVLFPKNSLVVN

-707 SPNFGLFVHFYDSI
+707 SPNFGLYVHFYDSI

-800 HGNVAYEQI
+800 HGNVAYESYD
-809 KQSVSCR
+809 KYR
-816 YPDYSAEISEGNA
+816 YPDYRAEIASGNA

-836 WEVQTVCYFGP
+836 WEVQTVYFFGP

-879 EVALSHTN
+879 EVALSHTEFAG
-887 KYEEVVVPYP
+887 KVVVPYP
-897 QKTVEYKLVTLA
+897 QKTAEYKLVTLA

-916 NVECNKDRNANDVVY
+916 NVEYNKDRNANDVIY
-931 ECPLRSL
+931 ECPSRNL
-938 SINLANHKKENNI
+938 SVNLASHKKENNI

-1074 GWSGYKGRMPISYRY
+1074 GWSGYKGRMPIFYRY
-1089 SLQTGKGQFK
+1089 SSQTGKGQFK

-1121 VLKQKVT
+1121 VAKQKVT

-1147 SYDEYPCT
+1147 SYDIYPCT
-1155 YSKQTGKFSLVLEYF
+1155 YNKQTGKFSLVLEYF

-1192 SAASAVQTDTLQGAA
+1192 SAAPAVQTDTLQGAA

-1225 ERDRK
+1225 ER
-1230 SVV
+1230 

>member
-83 DINNAMHYYFSSE
+83 DINSAMHYIFSE
-96 SYHAGFGYGGVM
+96 NYHAGFGYGGVM

-133 NQMSANY
+133 NQMGANY

-197 LDCYETKPLSNTGKN
+197 LDCYETKPLSNIGKN

-239 EMKAFIASDLEKA
+239 EMKNFIASDLEKA

-318 NMAPSSWMWG
+318 NMNVSSWMWG
-328 AQPSEDSNTGLLN
+328 AQPSEESNIGLLS
-341 WTGWMSNE
+341 WGGWMSNE
-349 ATFGY
+349 AVFGY
-354 ASMVPVCIAPSLFKR
+354 ASMAPVCIAPSLFKR
-369 IDLEDIRIKLF
+369 INNEDIRYHLF
-380 KRYENS
+380 KKYENS

-413 GNYSDMNIGSHS
+413 GKYMEQDMNIGSHS

-446 SVGEGL
+446 SVREGL

-457 FMKQY
+457 FMSQY

-469 VVNKDDVAKEYAI
+469 WVNKDDVAKESAI

-579 KVCLSSGLFNELFN
+579 KVRLSSGLFNELFN

-647 LQPFGF
+647 LQPLGF
-653 YINGQQVMVKS
+653 YINGEQVMVKS

-671 NGVVMFPKNSLVVT
+671 NGVVVFPKNSLVVT

-707 SPNFGLFVHFYDSI
+707 SPNFGLYVHFYDSI

-809 KQSVSCR
+809 KQSVSCK

-829 VVNKDGK
+829 VVNKNGK

-847 HVEKGYVA
+847 HAEKGYVA

-916 NVECNKDRNANDVVY
+916 NVEYNKERNGNDVIY

-981 ENVALAPYKVKVSG
+981 ENVVTASYKVKVSG
-995 KDSVAIEVPNP
+995 KGTATFEVPNP

-1027 DVKGARFCP
+1027 DVKGARSCP

-1074 GWSGYKGRMPISYRY
+1074 GWSGFKGRMPISYRY
-1089 SLQTGKGQFK
+1089 SSQTGKGQFK
-1099 LKNFEGEGE
+1099 LKNFEGECE

-1128 VHPQYGDLFVS
+1128 VHPNYGDLFVS
-1139 DAVHYRGG
+1139 DVAHFNGG
-1147 SYDEYPCT
+1147 NYDIYPCT
-1155 YSKQTGKFSLVLEYF
+1155 YNKQTGKFSLLLEYF
-1170 VNAGTFG
+1170 VNEGTFG

-1192 SAASAVQTDTLQGAA
+1192 SAAPAVQTDTLQGAA

-1225 ERDRK
+1225 ER
-1230 SVV
+1230 

>member
-54 EVKVNKDGQVEVYR
+54 EVKVNKNGQVEVYR

-115 GDLYRLDNAYNWF
+115 GDLYRPDNGYNWF

-133 NQMSANY
+133 NRIGVNEV
-140 QSTVYM
+140 STVYM

-184 AMYYLDIARMYEY
+184 ALYYLDIARMYEY

-224 TAEKDVPQL
+224 TAEKDVAQL

-239 EMKAFIASDLEKA
+239 EMKNFIASDLEKA

-280 MWVENYEVAAAYA
+280 MWVEDYAAAAAYA

-328 AQPSEDSNTGLLN
+328 AQPSENSHIGLLS
-341 WTGWMSNE
+341 WGGWMSNE
-349 ATFGY
+349 AVFGY
-354 ASMVPVCIAPSLFKR
+354 ASMAPVCIAPSLLKR

-380 KRYENS
+380 KRFDASRDLMRMSSKSILFNDENS
-386 GDKEPH
+386 GNKEPH

-413 GNYSDMNIGSHS
+413 GNYTDMNIGSHS

-446 SVGEGL
+446 SVREGL

-469 VVNKDDVAKEYAI
+469 LVNKDDVAKEHAI
-482 KMIVEQKRIELWGEG
+482 KSIVEQKRIELWGEG
-497 LSFFDYKRL
+497 QSFFDYKRL

-517 QEYIPHSQQLCCAL
+517 EDYIPYSQQLCCAL

-543 STNRMYKWNI
+543 SANRMYKWNLV
-553 IGQENPD
+553 GQENPD
-560 PSGLY
+560 PSGRY

-579 KVCLSSGLFNELFN
+579 KVRLSSGLFNELFN
-593 IGLQSEYI
+593 IG
-601 DVNACALDSH
+601 
-611 EGIVLKEP
+611 
-619 FAQLADST
+619 
-627 MMYDGSDISIQFDGE
+627 
-642 VATLP
+642 
-647 LQPFGF
+647 
-653 YINGQQVMVKS
+653 
-664 VQNGSFV
+664 
-671 NGVVMFPKNSLVVT
+671 
-685 YGDVQKVVNSKSAT
+685 
-699 EIRLQGSV
+699 
-707 SPNFGLFVHFYDSI
+707 
-721 AYKSSVLVDSG
+721 
-732 QSYLRC
+732 
-738 KLEMTD
+738 
-744 LDEVRLV
+744 
-751 CVPLSQAEAA
+751 
-761 KSQLKYD
+761 
-768 ASYGVTAKE
+768 
-777 AGWVNIPMYE
+777 
-787 VYGQFAVVGIGYS
+787 
-800 HGNVAYEQI
+800 
-809 KQSVSCR
+809 
-816 YPDYSAEISEGNA
+816 
-829 VVNKDGK
+829 
-836 WEVQTVCYFGP
+836 
-847 HVEKGYVA
+847 
-855 LVEKYATEADIK
+855 
-867 KKFEAGT
+867 
-874 LPSCV
+874 
-879 EVALSHTN
+879 
-887 KYEEVVVPYP
+887 
-897 QKTVEYKLVTLA
+897 
-909 VAGGEVV
+909 
-916 NVECNKDRNANDVVY
+916 
-931 ECPLRSL
+931 
-938 SINLANHKKENNI
+938 
-951 AKLTYTYDASEF
+951 
-963 DGAYIALLTDTLL
+963 
-976 QGNVW
+976 
-981 ENVALAPYKVKVSG
+981 
-995 KDSVAIEVPNP
+995 
-1006 VPGIYYT
+1006 
-1013 VVIAGCDAEGNIVK
+1013 
-1027 DVKGARFCP
+1027 
-1036 AVFDDKWYSSMSEW
+1036 
-1050 MADGRDASEW
+1050 
-1060 PLSKSDSTCVMTSD
+1060 
-1074 GWSGYKGRMPISYRY
+1074 
-1089 SLQTGKGQFK
+1089 
-1099 LKNFEGEGE
+1099 
-1108 LIIDYDPLTSKCQ
+1108 
-1121 VLKQKVT
+1121 
-1128 VHPQYGDLFVS
+1128 
-1139 DAVHYRGG
+1139 
-1147 SYDEYPCT
+1147 
-1155 YSKQTGKFSLVLEYF
+1155 
-1170 VNAGTFG
+1170 
-1177 NAEIIIQVDGLGNGA
+1177 
-1192 SAASAVQTDTLQGAA
+1192 
-1207 KLKNL
+1207 
-1212 KLIPNNLLKQVEA
+1212 
-1225 ERDRK
+1225 
-1230 SVV
+1230 

>member
-54 EVKVNKDGQVEVYR
+54 EVKVSKDGQVEVYR

-83 DINNAMHYYFSSE
+83 DINNAMHYNLSE
-96 SYHAGFGYGGVM
+96 TYHAGFGYGAVM

-115 GDLYRLDNAYNWF
+115 GDLYRPSGGYNWF
-128 QNLAE
+128 GNLAE
-133 NQMSANY
+133 NQIGENMI
-140 QSTVYM
+140 STKFM
-146 WRFYENAI
+146 WSFYENAI

-168 ANHQQKQYLGV
+168 ATQQQKHYLGV

-224 TAEKDVPQL
+224 TTEKEVAQL
-233 KRATRE
+233 TRATRD
-239 EMKAFIASDLEKA
+239 EMKAFIAGDLEKA
-252 GSFLS
+252 GSLLT
-257 DFQPK
+257 DY
-262 SKRLPN
+262 KRSNKQLPD

-280 MWVENYEVAAAYA
+280 MWVEDYAAAAVYA

-301 SQPLTEAQM
+301 AKPLTKEEM
-310 YDLENGFN
+310 FDLENGFN
-318 NMAPSSWMWG
+318 NMNVSSWMWG
-328 AQPSEDSNTGLLN
+328 VQPNNNGSLLS
-341 WTGWMSNE
+341 WSGWMSNE
-349 ATFGY
+349 AAFGY
-354 ASMVPVCIAPSLFKR
+354 ASLVPVCIAPSLFKR
-369 IDLEDIRIKLF
+369 INNEDIRYHLF
-380 KRYENS
+380 KKYENS

-392 LSDDVYNALP
+392 LSDEVYNALP

-413 GNYSDMNIGSHS
+413 GKYMEQDKNIGSQS

-446 SVGEGL
+446 SVREGL

-457 FMKQY
+457 FMSQY

-469 VVNKDDVAKEYAI
+469 WVNKDDVAKESAI

-543 STNRMYKWNI
+543 SANRMYKWNI

-560 PSGLY
+560 PSGRY

-579 KVCLSSGLFNELFN
+579 KVRLSSGLFNELFN

-707 SPNFGLFVHFYDSI
+707 SPNFNLLVTFYDNWGG
-721 AYKSSVLVDSG
+721 KSSVLVDSG

-738 KLEMTD
+738 RLYMND

-768 ASYGVTAKE
+768 ASYGVTAKDT
-777 AGWVNIPMYE
+777 GWVNIPMYE

-800 HGNVAYEQI
+800 HGNVAYESYD
-809 KQSVSCR
+809 KYR
-816 YPDYSAEISEGNA
+816 YPDYRAEIASGNA

-836 WEVQTVCYFGP
+836 WEVQTLYFFGP

-879 EVALSHTN
+879 EVALSHTEFAG
-887 KYEEVVVPYP
+887 KVVVPYP
-897 QKTVEYKLVTLA
+897 QKTAEYKLVALA

-916 NVECNKDRNANDVVY
+916 NVECNKDQKGNDVIY
-931 ECPLRSL
+931 ECPSRNL
-938 SINLANHKKENNI
+938 SINLASHKKENNI

-1027 DVKGARFCP
+1027 DVKGARLCP
-1036 AVFDDKWYSSMSEW
+1036 VVLDDKWYSSISEW

-1074 GWSGYKGRMPISYRY
+1074 GLFGFKGRMPISYRY
-1089 SLQTGKGQFK
+1089 SSQTGKGQFK
-1099 LKNFEGEGE
+1099 LKNFEGECE
-1108 LIIDYDPLTSKCQ
+1108 LIIDYDPLTSQCQ
-1121 VLKQKVT
+1121 VLNQKVT
-1128 VHPQYGDLFVS
+1128 VYPPYGDLFVS

-1147 SYDEYPCT
+1147 NYDIYPCT
-1155 YSKQTGKFSLVLEYF
+1155 YNKQTGKFSLNLEYF
-1170 VNAGTFG
+1170 FVEAGTFG
-1177 NAEIIIQVDGLGNGA
+1177 NTEVIIQVDGLGNGA
-1192 SAASAVQTDTLQGAA
+1192 SAAPAVQTDTLQGAA

-1212 KLIPNNLLKQVEA
+1212 KLIPNNLLKQVEV
-1225 ERDRK
+1225 ER
-1230 SVV
+1230 

>member
-1 MKRIKHI
+1 MKRLKYI

-20 SLNAQGLGFYL
+20 SLNAQGFGFYL

-54 EVKVNKDGQVEVYR
+54 EVKVSKDGQVEVYR

-115 GDLYRLDNAYNWF
+115 GDLYRPDNGYNWF
-128 QNLAE
+128 GNLAE
-133 NQMSANY
+133 NQIGENMN
-140 QSTVYM
+140 STVYM
-146 WRFYENAI
+146 WRFYENGI

-168 ANHQQKQYLGV
+168 ATQQQKHYLGV

-224 TAEKDVPQL
+224 TTEKEVAQL
-233 KRATRE
+233 TRATRD
-239 EMKAFIASDLEKA
+239 EMKAFIAGDLEKA
-252 GSFLS
+252 GSLLT
-257 DFQPK
+257 DY
-262 SKRLPN
+262 KRSNKQLPD

-280 MWVENYEVAAAYA
+280 MWVEDYAAAAVYA

-301 SQPLTEAQM
+301 AKPLTKEEM
-310 YDLENGFN
+310 FDLENGFN
-318 NMAPSSWMWG
+318 NMKVSSWMWG
-328 AQPSEDSNTGLLN
+328 VQPNNNGSLLS
-341 WTGWMSNE
+341 WSGWMSNE
-349 ATFGY
+349 AAFGY
-354 ASMVPVCIAPSLFKR
+354 ASLVPVCIAPSLFKR
-369 IDLEDIRIKLF
+369 INNEDIRYHLF
-380 KRYENS
+380 KKYENS

-392 LSDDVYNALP
+392 LSDEVYNALP

-413 GNYSDMNIGSHS
+413 GKYMEQDKNIGSQS

-446 SVGEGL
+446 SVREGL

-457 FMKQY
+457 FMSQY

-469 VVNKDDVAKEYAI
+469 VVNKDDVPKESAI

-543 STNRMYKWNI
+543 SANRMYKWNL

-560 PSGLY
+560 PSGRY
-565 TPGGGSSY
+565 TPGGGSAY

-579 KVCLSSGLFNELFN
+579 NVRLSSGLFNELFN

-647 LQPFGF
+647 LQPLGF

-671 NGVVMFPKNSLVVT
+671 NGVVVFPKNSLVVT

-707 SPNFGLFVHFYDSI
+707 SPNFDLYVTFYDNR
-721 AYKSSVLVDSG
+721 AGKSSVLVDSG

-738 KLEMTD
+738 QLNMND

-777 AGWVNIPMYE
+777 TGWVNIPMYE

-800 HGNVAYEQI
+800 RGNVAYERI
-809 KQSVSCR
+809 NNYDTYR
-816 YPDYSAEISEGNA
+816 YPDYRAIIMSDNA

-836 WEVQTVCYFGP
+836 WEVQTLYSFGP

-879 EVALSHTN
+879 EVALSHTDIFE
-887 KYEEVVVPYP
+887 KVVVPYP
-897 QKTVEYKLVTLA
+897 QKTAEYKLVTLA

-916 NVECNKDRNANDVVY
+916 NVECNKDQNGNDVIY
-931 ECPLRSL
+931 ECPSRSL
-938 SINLANHKKENNI
+938 SVELANHKKENNI

-981 ENVALAPYKVKVSG
+981 ENVVLAPYKVKVSG
-995 KDSVAIEVPNP
+995 KGTATFDVPNP

-1027 DVKGARFCP
+1027 DVKGARLCP

-1089 SLQTGKGQFK
+1089 SSQTGKGQFK

-1155 YSKQTGKFSLVLEYF
+1155 YNKQTGKFSLVLEYF
-1170 VNAGTFG
+1170 VNEGTFG
-1177 NAEIIIQVDGLGNGA
+1177 NAEIIIQVDGLGNGV
-1192 SAASAVQTDTLQGAA
+1192 SAAPAVQTDTLQGVA
-1207 KLKNL
+1207 KLKDL

-1225 ERDRK
+1225 E
-1230 SVV
+1230 

>member
-83 DINNAMHYYFSSE
+83 DINSAMSYVLNS
-96 SYHAGFGYGGVM
+96 SYHNGFGYGAVM

-115 GDLYRLDNAYNWF
+115 GDLYRPSDAYNWF

-133 NQMSANY
+133 NQMGANNV
-140 QSTVYM
+140 STIYM

-168 ANHQQKQYLGV
+168 ATQQQKHYLGV

-197 LDCYETKPLSNTGKN
+197 MDCYETKPLSNTGKN

-224 TAEKDVPQL
+224 TTEKEVAQL
-233 KRATRE
+233 TRATRD
-239 EMKAFIASDLEKA
+239 EMKAFIAGDLEKA
-252 GSFLS
+252 GSLLT
-257 DFQPK
+257 DY
-262 SKRLPN
+262 KRSNKQLPD

-280 MWVENYEVAAAYA
+280 MWVEDYAAAAVYA

-301 SQPLTEAQM
+301 AKPLTKEEM
-310 YDLENGFN
+310 FDLENGFN
-318 NMAPSSWMWG
+318 NMNVSSWMWG
-328 AQPSEDSNTGLLN
+328 VQPNNNGSLLS
-341 WTGWMSNE
+341 WSGWMSNE
-349 ATFGY
+349 AAFGY
-354 ASMVPVCIAPSLFKR
+354 ASLVPVCIAPSLFKR

-380 KRYENS
+380 KSDENS
-386 GDKEPH
+386 GIKEPH
-392 LSDDVYNALP
+392 LSDEVYNALP

-413 GNYSDMNIGSHS
+413 GKYTEQDMNIGSHS

-435 YFIEAEAKAHS
+435 YFIEVEAKAHS
-446 SVGEGL
+446 SVREGL

-457 FMKQY
+457 FMSQY

-469 VVNKDDVAKEYAI
+469 WVNKDDVAKESAI

-543 STNRMYKWNI
+543 SANRMYKWNI

-579 KVCLSSGLFNELFN
+579 NVRLSSGLFNELFN

-601 DVNACALDSH
+601 NVKACALDSH

-647 LQPFGF
+647 LQPLGF
-653 YINGQQVMVKS
+653 YISGQQVMVKS

-671 NGVVMFPKNSLVVT
+671 NGVVLFPKNSLVVT

-707 SPNFGLFVHFYDSI
+707 SPNFGLYVHFYDSI

-809 KQSVSCR
+809 KQSASCK

-829 VVNKDGK
+829 VVNKNGK

-909 VAGGEVV
+909 VAGDEVV
-916 NVECNKDRNANDVVY
+916 NVECKKDQNGSDVIY
-931 ECPLRSL
+931 ECPSRNL
-938 SINLANHKKENNI
+938 SINLASHKKENNI

-1089 SLQTGKGQFK
+1089 SSQTGKGQFK
-1099 LKNFEGEGE
+1099 LKNFEGECE

-1170 VNAGTFG
+1170 VNEGTFG

-1192 SAASAVQTDTLQGAA
+1192 SAAPAVQTDTLQGAA

-1212 KLIPNNLLKQVEA
+1212 KLISNNMLKQVEA
-1225 ERDRK
+1225 E
-1230 SVV
+1230 

>member
-1 MKRIKHI
+1 
-8 ICLLAVALAGSG
+8 
-20 SLNAQGLGFYL
+20 
-31 GGKRVELVEGDSIN
+31 
-45 FVNNDKGQV
+45 
-54 EVKVNKDGQVEVYR
+54 
-68 GEEMTFYG
+68 
-76 DIERYLL
+76 
-83 DINNAMHYYFSSE
+83 
-96 SYHAGFGYGGVM
+96 
-108 HMRDVLT
+108 
-115 GDLYRLDNAYNWF
+115 
-128 QNLAE
+128 
-133 NQMSANY
+133 
-140 QSTVYM
+140 M

-168 ANHQQKQYLGV
+168 ATQQQKHYLGV

-197 LDCYETKPLSNTGKN
+197 MDCYETKPLSNTGKN

-224 TAEKDVPQL
+224 TTEKEVAQL
-233 KRATRE
+233 TRATRD
-239 EMKAFIASDLEKA
+239 EMKAFIAGDLEKA
-252 GSFLS
+252 GSLLT
-257 DFQPK
+257 DY
-262 SKRLPN
+262 KRSNKQLPD

-280 MWVENYEVAAAYA
+280 MWVEDYAAAAVYA

-301 SQPLTEAQM
+301 AKPLTKEEM
-310 YDLENGFN
+310 FDLENGFN
-318 NMAPSSWMWG
+318 NMNVSSWMWG
-328 AQPSEDSNTGLLN
+328 VQPNNNGSLLS
-341 WTGWMSNE
+341 WSGWMSNE
-349 ATFGY
+349 AAFGY
-354 ASMVPVCIAPSLFKR
+354 ASLVPVCIAPSLFKR

-380 KRYENS
+380 KSDENS
-386 GDKEPH
+386 GIKEPH
-392 LSDDVYNALP
+392 LSDEVYNALP

-413 GNYSDMNIGSHS
+413 GKYTEQDMNIGSHS

-446 SVGEGL
+446 SVREGL

-457 FMKQY
+457 FMSQY

-469 VVNKDDVAKEYAI
+469 VVNKDDVAKESAI

-543 STNRMYKWNI
+543 SANRMYKWNI

-560 PSGLY
+560 PSGRY
-565 TPGGGSSY
+565 TPGGGSVY
-573 DTNNYY
+573 DANNYY
-579 KVCLSSGLFNELFN
+579 KVRLSSGLFNELFN

-647 LQPFGF
+647 LQPLGF
-653 YINGQQVMVKS
+653 YINGEQVMVKS

-671 NGVVMFPKNSLVVT
+671 NGVVVFPKNSLVVT

-707 SPNFGLFVHFYDSI
+707 SPNFNLYVTFYDNMEG
-721 AYKSSVLVDSG
+721 KSSVLVDSG

-738 KLEMTD
+738 GLYMND

-768 ASYGVTAKE
+768 ASYGVTVKNT
-777 AGWVNIPMYE
+777 GRVNIPMYE

-800 HGNVAYEQI
+800 RGNVAYESI
-809 KQSVSCR
+809 KSYDEYR
-816 YPDYSAEISEGNA
+816 YPDYRAFISNSNA

-836 WEVQTVCYFGP
+836 WEVQTLYFFGP
-847 HVEKGYVA
+847 HVEKGYFA

-887 KYEEVVVPYP
+887 IVGKVVVPYP
-897 QKTVEYKLVTLA
+897 QKTAEYKLVALA

-916 NVECNKDRNANDVVY
+916 NVECNKDTKGNDVIY
-931 ECPLRSL
+931 ECPSRNL
-938 SINLANHKKENNI
+938 SINLASHKKENNI

-1089 SLQTGKGQFK
+1089 SSQTGKGQFK
-1099 LKNFEGEGE
+1099 LKNFEGECE

-1170 VNAGTFG
+1170 VNEGTFG
-1177 NAEIIIQVDGLGNGA
+1177 NTEVIIQVDGLGNGA
-1192 SAASAVQTDTLQGAA
+1192 STAPAVQTDTLQGVA

-1225 ERDRK
+1225 ER
-1230 SVV
+1230 

>member
-54 EVKVNKDGQVEVYR
+54 EVKVSKDGQVEVYR

-83 DINNAMHYYFSSE
+83 DINNAMHYIFSDN
-96 SYHAGFGYGGVM
+96 YHAGFGYGAVM

-115 GDLYRLDNAYNWF
+115 GDLYRPS
-128 QNLAE
+128 NLAE
-133 NQMSANY
+133 NQVGEKNN
-140 QSTVYM
+140 STVYM

-168 ANHQQKQYLGV
+168 ATQQQKHYLGV

-224 TAEKDVPQL
+224 TTEKEVAQL
-233 KRATRE
+233 TRATRD
-239 EMKAFIASDLEKA
+239 EMKAFIAGDLEKA
-252 GSFLS
+252 GSLLT
-257 DFQPK
+257 DY
-262 SKRLPN
+262 KRSNKQLPD
-268 LACVYGLQARLN
+268 LTCVYGLQARLN
-280 MWVENYEVAAAYA
+280 MWVEDYAAAAVYA
-293 RKAINQSG
+293 RKAISQSG
-301 SQPLTEAQM
+301 AKPLTKEEM

-318 NMAPSSWMWG
+318 NMNVSSWMWG
-328 AQPSEDSNTGLLN
+328 AQPSEESNIGLLS
-341 WTGWMSNE
+341 WGGWMSNE
-349 ATFGY
+349 AVFGY
-354 ASMVPVCIAPSLFKR
+354 ASMAPVCIAPSLFKR
-369 IDLEDIRIKLF
+369 INNEDIRYHLF
-380 KRYENS
+380 KKYENS

-413 GNYSDMNIGSHS
+413 GKYMEQDMNIGSHS

-446 SVGEGL
+446 SVREGL

-457 FMKQY
+457 FMSQY

-469 VVNKDDVAKEYAI
+469 LVNKDDVAKESAI

-579 KVCLSSGLFNELFN
+579 KVRLSSGLFNELFN

-647 LQPFGF
+647 LQPLGF

-707 SPNFGLFVHFYDSI
+707 SPNFGLYVHFYDSI

-761 KSQLKYD
+761 KSRLKYD
-768 ASYGVTAKE
+768 ASYGVKVKE

-809 KQSVSCR
+809 KQSVSCK

-847 HVEKGYVA
+847 HVENGYVA

-879 EVALSHTN
+879 EVDLSHTN

-995 KDSVAIEVPNP
+995 KDSVTIEVSNP

-1036 AVFDDKWYSSMSEW
+1036 AVFDDKWYSSISEW

-1089 SLQTGKGQFK
+1089 SSQTGKGQFK

-1155 YSKQTGKFSLVLEYF
+1155 YNKQTGKFSLVLEYF
-1170 VNAGTFG
+1170 VNEGTFG
-1177 NAEIIIQVDGLGNGA
+1177 NTEVIIQVDGLSNGA
-1192 SAASAVQTDTLQGAA
+1192 SAAPAVRQDSLQGAA
-1207 KLKNL
+1207 KLKDL
-1212 KLIPNNLLKQVEA
+1212 KLIPNNMLKQVEA
-1225 ERDRK
+1225 ER
-1230 SVV
+1230 

>member
-20 SLNAQGLGFYL
+20 SLNGQGLGFYL

-54 EVKVNKDGQVEVYR
+54 EVKVSKDGQVEVYR

-96 SYHAGFGYGGVM
+96 TYHAGFGYGGVM

-115 GDLYRLDNAYNWF
+115 GDLYRPDNGYNWF

-133 NQMSANY
+133 NRIGVNEV
-140 QSTVYM
+140 STVYM

-184 AMYYLDIARMYEY
+184 ALYYLDIARMYEY

-239 EMKAFIASDLEKA
+239 EMKNFIASDLEKA

-328 AQPSEDSNTGLLN
+328 AQPSEDSNTGLVN
-341 WTGWMSNE
+341 WGGWMSNE
-349 ATFGY
+349 AAFGY
-354 ASMVPVCIAPSLFKR
+354 ASLVPVCIAPSLFKR
-369 IDLEDIRIKLF
+369 IDLDDIRINLF
-380 KRYENS
+380 KKYENS
-386 GDKEPH
+386 GNKEPH

-413 GNYSDMNIGSHS
+413 GNYTDMNIGSHS

-446 SVGEGL
+446 SVREGL

-457 FMKQY
+457 FMSQY

-497 LSFFDYKRL
+497 LSF
-506 DMGVDRTNQDD
+506 
-517 QEYIPHSQQLCCAL
+517 
-531 SRPAWM
+531 
-537 NLVFPS
+537 
-543 STNRMYKWNI
+543 
-553 IGQENPD
+553 
-560 PSGLY
+560 
-565 TPGGGSSY
+565 
-573 DTNNYY
+573 
-579 KVCLSSGLFNELFN
+579 
-593 IGLQSEYI
+593 
-601 DVNACALDSH
+601 
-611 EGIVLKEP
+611 
-619 FAQLADST
+619 ADST

-647 LQPFGF
+647 LQPLGF

-699 EIRLQGSV
+699 EIRLHGSV
-707 SPNFGLFVHFYDSI
+707 RPSFSELVHFSQDQ
-721 AYKSSVLVDSG
+721 ANKSSVLVDSG

-738 KLEMTD
+738 KLYMND

-768 ASYGVTAKE
+768 ASYGVIAKDT
-777 AGWVNIPMYE
+777 GWVNIPMYE

-800 HGNVAYEQI
+800 HGNVAYESI
-809 KQSVSCR
+809 HSYDAYR
-816 YPDYSAEISEGNA
+816 YPDYSAEIRRGNA

-836 WEVQTVCYFGP
+836 WEVQTVYSFGP

-867 KKFEAGT
+867 KKLETGT

-879 EVALSHTN
+879 EVTTTHTY
-887 KYEEVVVPYP
+887 KVEEVVVPYP
-897 QKTVEYKLVTLA
+897 QKTAEYKLVTLA

-916 NVECNKDRNANDVVY
+916 NVECNKDTKGNDVIY
-931 ECPLRSL
+931 ECPSRNL
-938 SINLANHKKENNI
+938 SINLASHKKENNI
-951 AKLTYTYDASEF
+951 AKLTFAYDASEF

-995 KDSVAIEVPNP
+995 KDSVAIEVLNP

-1036 AVFDDKWYSSMSEW
+1036 AVLDSKWYSSISEW

-1089 SLQTGKGQFK
+1089 SSQTGKGQFK
-1099 LKNFEGEGE
+1099 LKKFEGEGE

-1121 VLKQKVT
+1121 VLKQKVA

-1155 YSKQTGKFSLVLEYF
+1155 YNKQTGKFSLVLEYF
-1170 VNAGTFG
+1170 VNEGTFG
-1177 NAEIIIQVDGLGNGA
+1177 NTEVIILVDGLGNGA
-1192 SAASAVQTDTLQGAA
+1192 SAAPAVQTDTLHGAA

-1225 ERDRK
+1225 ER
-1230 SVV
+1230 

>member
-68 GEEMTFYG
+68 GDEMTFYG

-83 DINNAMHYYFSSE
+83 DINNAMHYTYRGN
-96 SYHAGFGYGGVM
+96 YHAGFGYGAVM
-108 HMRDVLT
+108 HMRDILT
-115 GDLYRLDNAYNWF
+115 GDLYRPNNGYNWF
-128 QNLAE
+128 ESIAE
-133 NQMSANY
+133 NQIGENMI
-140 QSTVYM
+140 STNYM
-146 WRFYENAI
+146 WSFYENAI

-224 TAEKDVPQL
+224 TTEKEVAQL
-233 KRATRE
+233 TRATRD
-239 EMKAFIASDLEKA
+239 EMKAFIAGDLEKA
-252 GSFLS
+252 GSLLT
-257 DFQPK
+257 DY
-262 SKRLPN
+262 KRSNKQLPD

-280 MWVENYEVAAAYA
+280 MWIEDYAAAAVYA
-293 RKAINQSG
+293 RKAISQSG
-301 SQPLTEAQM
+301 AKPLTKEEM

-318 NMAPSSWMWG
+318 NMNVSSWMWG
-328 AQPSEDSNTGLLN
+328 AQPSEESNIGLLS
-341 WTGWMSNE
+341 WGGWMSNE
-349 ATFGY
+349 AVFGY
-354 ASMVPVCIAPSLFKR
+354 ASMAPVCIAPSLFKR
-369 IDLEDIRIKLF
+369 INNEDIRYHLF
-380 KRYENS
+380 KKYENS

-413 GNYSDMNIGSHS
+413 GKYMEQDMNIGSHS

-446 SVGEGL
+446 SVREGL

-457 FMKQY
+457 FMSQY

-469 VVNKDDVAKEYAI
+469 VVNKDDVPKKPAI
-482 KMIVEQKRIELWGEG
+482 NMIVEQKRIELWGEG
-497 LSFFDYKRL
+497 QSFFDYKRL

-517 QEYIPHSQQLCCAL
+517 QEYIPYSQQLCCAL

-543 STNRMYKWNI
+543 LANRMYKWNI

-560 PSGLY
+560 PSGRY
-565 TPGGGSSY
+565 TPGGGSAY

-579 KVCLSSGLFNELFN
+579 KVRLSSGLFNELFN

-601 DVNACALDSH
+601 DVNACALESH

-664 VQNGSFV
+664 VQNGSYV
-671 NGVVMFPKNSLVVT
+671 NGVVMFPKNSLVVN

-707 SPNFGLFVHFYDSI
+707 SPNFGLYVHFYDSI

-761 KSQLKYD
+761 KSRLKYD
-768 ASYGVTAKE
+768 ASYGVKVKE

-809 KQSVSCR
+809 KQSVSCK

-879 EVALSHTN
+879 EVDLSHTN

-995 KDSVAIEVPNP
+995 KGTATIEVPNP

-1089 SLQTGKGQFK
+1089 SSQTGKGQFK

-1155 YSKQTGKFSLVLEYF
+1155 YNKQTGKFSLVLEYF
-1170 VNAGTFG
+1170 VNEGTFG

-1192 SAASAVQTDTLQGAA
+1192 SAAPAVQADTLQGAA

-1225 ERDRK
+1225 ER
-1230 SVV
+1230 

>member
-1 MKRIKHI
+1 MKRLKYI

-83 DINNAMHYYFSSE
+83 DINNAMHYIFSG
-96 SYHAGFGYGGVM
+96 SYHAGFGYGAVM

-115 GDLYRLDNAYNWF
+115 GDLYRPSSGYNWF
-128 QNLAE
+128 SNLAE
-133 NQMSANY
+133 NQVGERNN
-140 QSTVYM
+140 STVYM

-197 LDCYETKPLSNTGKN
+197 MDCYETKPLSNTGKN

-224 TAEKDVPQL
+224 TTEKEVTQL
-233 KRATRE
+233 TRATRD
-239 EMKAFIASDLEKA
+239 EMKAFIAGDLEKA
-252 GSFLS
+252 GSLLT
-257 DFQPK
+257 DY
-262 SKRLPN
+262 KRSNKQLPD

-280 MWVENYEVAAAYA
+280 MWVEDYAAAAVYA
-293 RKAINQSG
+293 RKAISQSG
-301 SQPLTEAQM
+301 AKPLTKEEM
-310 YDLENGFN
+310 FDLENGFN
-318 NMAPSSWMWG
+318 NMNVSSWMWG
-328 AQPSEDSNTGLLN
+328 VQPNNNGSLLS
-341 WTGWMSNE
+341 WGGWMSNE
-349 ATFGY
+349 AAFGY
-354 ASMVPVCIAPSLFKR
+354 ASLVPVCIAPSLFKR

-380 KRYENS
+380 KSDENS
-386 GDKEPH
+386 GIKEPH
-392 LSDDVYNALP
+392 LSDEVYNALP

-413 GNYSDMNIGSHS
+413 GKYTEQDMNIGSHS

-435 YFIEAEAKAHS
+435 YFIEVEAKAHS
-446 SVGEGL
+446 SVREGL

-457 FMKQY
+457 FMSQY

-469 VVNKDDVAKEYAI
+469 WVNKDDVPKESAI

-517 QEYIPHSQQLCCAL
+517 QEYIPYSQQLCCAL

-543 STNRMYKWNI
+543 SANRMYKWNI

-560 PSGLY
+560 PSGRY
-565 TPGGGSSY
+565 TPGGGSTY

-579 KVCLSSGLFNELFN
+579 EVRLSSGLFNELFN

-601 DVNACALDSH
+601 NVKACALDSH

-647 LQPFGF
+647 LQPLGF

-671 NGVVMFPKNSLVVT
+671 NGVVLFPKNSLVVT

-707 SPNFGLFVHFYDSI
+707 SPNFNLYVTFYDNMEG
-721 AYKSSVLVDSG
+721 KSSVLVDSG

-738 KLEMTD
+738 GLYMND

-768 ASYGVTAKE
+768 ASYGVTVKNT
-777 AGWVNIPMYE
+777 GRVNIPMYE

-800 HGNVAYEQI
+800 RGNVAYESI
-809 KQSVSCR
+809 KSYDEYR
-816 YPDYSAEISEGNA
+816 YPDYRAFISNSNA

-836 WEVQTVCYFGP
+836 WEVQTLYFFGP
-847 HVEKGYVA
+847 HVEKGYFA

-887 KYEEVVVPYP
+887 IVGKVVVPYP
-897 QKTVEYKLVTLA
+897 QKTAEYKLVALA

-916 NVECNKDRNANDVVY
+916 NVECNKDTKGNDVIY
-931 ECPLRSL
+931 ECPSRNL
-938 SINLANHKKENNI
+938 SINLASHKKENNI

-1089 SLQTGKGQFK
+1089 SSQTGKGQFK
-1099 LKNFEGEGE
+1099 LKNFEGECE

-1170 VNAGTFG
+1170 VNEGTFG

-1192 SAASAVQTDTLQGAA
+1192 SAAPAVQTDTLQGAA

-1225 ERDRK
+1225 ER
-1230 SVV
+1230 

>member
-20 SLNAQGLGFYL
+20 SLNGQGLGFYL

-54 EVKVNKDGQVEVYR
+54 EVKVSKDGQVEVYR

-96 SYHAGFGYGGVM
+96 TYHAGFGYGGVM

-115 GDLYRLDNAYNWF
+115 GDLYRPDNGYNWF

-133 NQMSANY
+133 NRIGVNEV
-140 QSTVYM
+140 STVYM

-184 AMYYLDIARMYEY
+184 ALYYLDIARMYEY

-212 IRNLTVPIITEK
+212 IRNLTVAIITEK

-239 EMKAFIASDLEKA
+239 EMKNFIASDLEKA

-328 AQPSEDSNTGLLN
+328 AQPSEDSNTGLVN
-341 WTGWMSNE
+341 WGGWMSNE
-349 ATFGY
+349 AAFGY
-354 ASMVPVCIAPSLFKR
+354 ASLVPVCIAPSLFKR
-369 IDLEDIRIKLF
+369 IDLDDIRINLF
-380 KRYENS
+380 KKYENS
-386 GDKEPH
+386 GNKEPH

-413 GNYSDMNIGSHS
+413 GNYTDMNIGSHS

-446 SVGEGL
+446 SVREGL

-457 FMKQY
+457 FMSQY

-497 LSFFDYKRL
+497 LSF
-506 DMGVDRTNQDD
+506 
-517 QEYIPHSQQLCCAL
+517 
-531 SRPAWM
+531 
-537 NLVFPS
+537 
-543 STNRMYKWNI
+543 
-553 IGQENPD
+553 
-560 PSGLY
+560 
-565 TPGGGSSY
+565 
-573 DTNNYY
+573 
-579 KVCLSSGLFNELFN
+579 
-593 IGLQSEYI
+593 
-601 DVNACALDSH
+601 
-611 EGIVLKEP
+611 
-619 FAQLADST
+619 ADST

-647 LQPFGF
+647 LQPLGF

-699 EIRLQGSV
+699 EIRLHGSV
-707 SPNFGLFVHFYDSI
+707 RPSFSELVHFSQDQ
-721 AYKSSVLVDSG
+721 ANKSSVLVDSG

-738 KLEMTD
+738 KLYMND

-768 ASYGVTAKE
+768 ASYGVIAKDT
-777 AGWVNIPMYE
+777 GWVNIPMYE

-800 HGNVAYEQI
+800 HGNVAYESI
-809 KQSVSCR
+809 HSYDAYR
-816 YPDYSAEISEGNA
+816 YPDYSAEIRRGNA

-836 WEVQTVCYFGP
+836 WEVQTVYSFGP

-867 KKFEAGT
+867 KKLETGT

-879 EVALSHTN
+879 EVTTTHTY
-887 KYEEVVVPYP
+887 KVEEVVVPYP
-897 QKTVEYKLVTLA
+897 QKTAEYKLVTLA

-916 NVECNKDRNANDVVY
+916 NVECNKDTKGNDVIY
-931 ECPLRSL
+931 ECPSRNL
-938 SINLANHKKENNI
+938 SINLASHKKENNI
-951 AKLTYTYDASEF
+951 AKLTFAYDASEF

-995 KDSVAIEVPNP
+995 KDSVAIEVLNP

-1036 AVFDDKWYSSMSEW
+1036 AVLDSKWYSSISEW

-1089 SLQTGKGQFK
+1089 SSQTGKGQFK
-1099 LKNFEGEGE
+1099 LKKFEGEGE

-1121 VLKQKVT
+1121 VLKQKVA

-1170 VNAGTFG
+1170 VNEGTFG
-1177 NAEIIIQVDGLGNGA
+1177 NTEVIILVDGLGNGA
-1192 SAASAVQTDTLQGAA
+1192 SAAPAVQTDTLHGAA

-1212 KLIPNNLLKQVEA
+1212 KLIPNNLLK
-1225 ERDRK
+1225 
-1230 SVV
+1230 

>member
-54 EVKVNKDGQVEVYR
+54 EVKVNKNGKVEVYR

-115 GDLYRLDNAYNWF
+115 GDLYRPDNGYNWF

-133 NQMSANY
+133 NRIGVNEV
-140 QSTVYM
+140 STVYM

-224 TAEKDVPQL
+224 TAEKDVAQL

-239 EMKAFIASDLEKA
+239 EMKNFIASDLEKA
-252 GSFLS
+252 GSLLT
-257 DFQPK
+257 DY
-262 SKRLPN
+262 KRSNKQLPD

-280 MWVENYEVAAAYA
+280 MWVEDYAAAAVYA
-293 RKAINQSG
+293 RKAISQSG
-301 SQPLTEAQM
+301 AKPLTKEEM

-318 NMAPSSWMWG
+318 NMKVSSWMWG
-328 AQPSEDSNTGLLN
+328 AQPSEDSNIGLLS
-341 WTGWMSNE
+341 WGGWMSNE
-349 ATFGY
+349 AVFGY
-354 ASMVPVCIAPSLFKR
+354 ASVAPVCIAPSLLKE
-369 IDLEDIRIKLF
+369 INNEDIRYHLF
-380 KRYENS
+380 KKYENS
-386 GDKEPH
+386 GIKEPH
-392 LSDDVYNALP
+392 LSDEVYNALP

-413 GNYSDMNIGSHS
+413 GNYTDMNIGSHS

-446 SVGEGL
+446 SVREGL

-457 FMKQY
+457 FMSKY

-469 VVNKDDVAKEYAI
+469 VVNKDDVSKESAI

-517 QEYIPHSQQLCCAL
+517 QEYIPYSQQLCCSL

-543 STNRMYKWNI
+543 SANRMYKWNL

-560 PSGLY
+560 PSGRY
-565 TPGGGSSY
+565 TPGGGSAY

-579 KVCLSSGLFNELFN
+579 KVRLSSGLFNELFN

-707 SPNFGLFVHFYDSI
+707 RPSFSELVHFSQDQ
-721 AYKSSVLVDSG
+721 ANKSSVLVDSG

-738 KLEMTD
+738 KLYMND

-768 ASYGVTAKE
+768 ASYGVTAKDT
-777 AGWVNIPMYE
+777 GWVNIPMYD

-800 HGNVAYEQI
+800 HGNVAYESI
-809 KQSVSCR
+809 NSYDVYR
-816 YPDYSAEISEGNA
+816 YPDYSAEIRRGNA

-836 WEVQTVCYFGP
+836 WEVQTVYSFGP

-879 EVALSHTN
+879 EVTTTHTY
-887 KYEEVVVPYP
+887 KVEELVVPYP
-897 QKTVEYKLVTLA
+897 QKTAEYKLVALA

-916 NVECNKDRNANDVVY
+916 NVEYNKDRKGNDVIY

-938 SINLANHKKENNI
+938 SINLASHKKENNI

-1036 AVFDDKWYSSMSEW
+1036 AVLDSKWYSSISEW

-1074 GWSGYKGRMPISYRY
+1074 GLFGFKGRMPISYRY
-1089 SLQTGKGQFK
+1089 SSQTGKGQFK
-1099 LKNFEGEGE
+1099 LKNFEGECE

-1121 VLKQKVT
+1121 VLKQKIT

-1155 YSKQTGKFSLVLEYF
+1155 YNKQTGKFSLNLEYF
-1170 VNAGTFG
+1170 VNEGTFG
-1177 NAEIIIQVDGLGNGA
+1177 NTEVIIQVDGLGNGV
-1192 SAASAVQTDTLQGAA
+1192 SAAPAVCQDSLQGAA

-1212 KLIPNNLLKQVEA
+1212 KLISNNLLKQVEA
-1225 ERDRK
+1225 ER
-1230 SVV
+1230 

>member
-83 DINNAMHYYFSSE
+83 DINSAMHYIFSDT
-96 SYHAGFGYGGVM
+96 YHAGFGYGTVM

-115 GDLYRLDNAYNWF
+115 GDLYRPDSPYNWF
-128 QNLAE
+128 SNLAE
-133 NQMSANY
+133 NQIGENMN
-140 QSTVYM
+140 STVYM
-146 WRFYENAI
+146 WRFYENGI

-168 ANHQQKQYLGV
+168 ATQQQKHYLGV

-224 TAEKDVPQL
+224 TTEKEVAQL
-233 KRATRE
+233 TRATRD
-239 EMKAFIASDLEKA
+239 EMKAFIAGDLEKA
-252 GSFLS
+252 GSLLT
-257 DFQPK
+257 DY
-262 SKRLPN
+262 KRSNKQLPD

-280 MWVENYEVAAAYA
+280 MWVEDYAAAAVYA

-301 SQPLTEAQM
+301 AKPLTKEEM
-310 YDLENGFN
+310 FDLENGFN
-318 NMAPSSWMWG
+318 NMNVSSWMWG
-328 AQPSEDSNTGLLN
+328 VQPNNNGSLLS
-341 WTGWMSNE
+341 WSGWMSNE
-349 ATFGY
+349 AAFGY
-354 ASMVPVCIAPSLFKR
+354 ASLVPVCIAPSLFKR
-369 IDLEDIRIKLF
+369 INNEDIRYHLF
-380 KRYENS
+380 KKYENS

-392 LSDDVYNALP
+392 LSDEVYNALP

-413 GNYSDMNIGSHS
+413 GKYMEQDKNIGSQS

-446 SVGEGL
+446 SVREGL

-457 FMKQY
+457 FMSQY

-469 VVNKDDVAKEYAI
+469 VVNKDDVPKESAI

-543 STNRMYKWNI
+543 SANRMYKWNI

-560 PSGLY
+560 PSGRY
-565 TPGGGSSY
+565 TPGGGSTY

-579 KVCLSSGLFNELFN
+579 EVRLSSGLFNELFN

-601 DVNACALDSH
+601 NVKACALDSY

-647 LQPFGF
+647 LQPLGF

-671 NGVVMFPKNSLVVT
+671 NGVVVFPKNSLVVT

-707 SPNFGLFVHFYDSI
+707 SPNFDLYVTFYDNR
-721 AYKSSVLVDSG
+721 AGKSSVLVDSG

-738 KLEMTD
+738 QLYMND

-800 HGNVAYEQI
+800 RGNVAYERI
-809 KQSVSCR
+809 NNYDTYR
-816 YPDYSAEISEGNA
+816 YPDYSAIIMSGNA

-836 WEVQTVCYFGP
+836 WEVQTLYSFGP

-879 EVALSHTN
+879 EVALSHTDIFE
-887 KYEEVVVPYP
+887 KVVVPYP
-897 QKTVEYKLVTLA
+897 QKTAEYKLVTLA

-916 NVECNKDRNANDVVY
+916 NVECNKDQKGNDVIY
-931 ECPLRSL
+931 ECPSRSL
-938 SINLANHKKENNI
+938 SVELANHKKENNI

-981 ENVALAPYKVKVSG
+981 ENVVLAPYKVKVSG
-995 KDSVAIEVPNP
+995 KGTATFEVPNP

-1036 AVFDDKWYSSMSEW
+1036 AVLDTKWYSSISEW

-1060 PLSKSDSTCVMTSD
+1060 PLSKSDSTCVMTSEV
-1074 GWSGYKGRMPISYRY
+1074 WSGYKGRMPISYRY
-1089 SLQTGKGQFK
+1089 SSQTGKGQFK
-1099 LKNFEGEGE
+1099 LKDFEGECE

-1139 DAVHYRGG
+1139 DAVHYNGG

-1155 YSKQTGKFSLVLEYF
+1155 YNKQTGKFSLVLEYF

-1177 NAEIIIQVDGLGNGA
+1177 HYEVIIQVDGFGNGV
-1192 SAASAVQTDTLQGAA
+1192 SAAPAVQMDTLQGAA

-1225 ERDRK
+1225 EQ
-1230 SVV
+1230 